1 MVIGREYNYKKIFL
15 VLAFFFLFLF
25 SLGFLGHS
33 VFAVDPPVNQNP
45 GGTHDGGSG
54 YPVDGC
60 AIDICYTIHQPY
72 AGVSWVYYDFDEMGI
87 PVNQRDRIPYSKFIN
102 PQNTSEYPTGN
113 KPLPTRKGDNAVTG
127 CASRGSKGVF
137 IFGYNRYY
145 RKTKKPTGG
154 MAMPLTFSMYYSEP
168 DPKVYNYEDLG
179 NHRVSREKAKDNYTG
194 KVYTGVD
201 DPQRLA
207 DWNRGDFSWFCAWP
221 PTGIVD
227 PPQPPSITSNITC
240 SQLSGNFGAY
250 YKGNTSADTG
260 VVNHSYSGTLG
271 HNSWQKNFQG
281 KNYVFAKPGD
291 RVQFYETFCFPIQQV
306 GIQTGSSHVSSAD
319 PPGESNFQIFAQ
331 KNGSENNQ
339 YLFGDSPV
347 HDGNYHTIGR
357 GNKRPFS
364 GNGIESSDY
373 GFTAYSPTQNA
384 SSEYGCQTNYY
395 RMYAPKLTVGYQIPG
410 FIDYQHGCNSA
421 DKTGSTTEVGTV
433 ISQGIRYDNL
443 RAWYNNYTVW
453 TGKSDKSGKPAQ
465 NANHYN
471 YGSYESASDA
481 NSRNSM
487 WGYQGSEEIAIPIY
501 KKGSSYCVSW
511 RPDGGC
517 KRYKRDRILD
527 HYDYEYK
534 RTYPD
539 SHVGTTTQNLGQ
551 TEKKSSVYTPYN
563 FNTSIHSYI
572 ESSSG
577 GVGFLGARIS
587 IGANYGVA
595 PRANELVSKTPYA
608 THTREDQTVK
618 VYEMIVDENYPES
631 KLQEQTVA
639 NGNICRGS
647 GIERCKLV
655 DTVTGRINSVGKYT
669 GEFLNTDTYDRT
681 IPDDLPGGGLGK
693 KYCTRSVIWPAA
705 SHDSDSNTV
714 ENNMSGSAMNGGNNL
729 HHVSAASCVTLAKKP
744 NFQVLGGG
752 FYTNG
757 TIKTSLSEKA
767 VGGGLGAYPSAE
779 TRSFGS
785 WDEFGV
791 LAAGK
796 VLGFGSGAAMGY
808 EEGYNFNLPRGGIMN
823 AYYTFIGPTGPNSV
837 VSGISNIS
845 HMTIAND
852 KNGPGN
858 SGISRIGSAVL
869 ARLKARF
876 RDTIIRNSSNTITS
890 LTSNETSA
898 KNYLGLSQLYHQGD
912 ISLSAMNSTANFY
925 QFDRGGNLIA
935 RSNTTGQ
942 KLMNTLAMFVDGT
955 LTIDR
960 NINIAHETY
969 NAVDDF
975 PQVLIFAKKIN
986 ITSNVTNIDAWLILD
1001 EDYGDNQIDTCS
1013 DNHYPNA
1020 LSCSE
1025 TLTITGPVFA
1035 RKLILNRTAGSHTGG
1050 GRAGAHPLQTGPT
1063 GTYYAEGSIHPAEVF
1078 TLRADAYFW
1087 AYRQSL
1093 SGGQAYM
1100 VYSREIAPRY

>member
-1 MVIGREYNYKKIFL
+1 MVIGRKCNYKKIFL
-15 VLAFFFLFLF
+15 VLSFFFLSLF
-25 SLGFLGHS
+25 SFSFLGYN
-33 VFAVDPPVNQNP
+33 VFAADPPVVQDP
-45 GGTHDGGSG
+45 GGTHNGGSG

-60 AIDICYTIHQPY
+60 TARICYTIHQPY
-72 AGVSWVYYDFDEMGI
+72 SGVSWVYYDFDEMGI
-87 PVNQRDRIPYSKFIN
+87 PVNQRDRIPYSRFIN
-102 PQNTSEYPTGN
+102 PPNNGKYPTDN
-113 KPLPTRKGDNAVTG
+113 KQLDTKKGDNAVTG
-127 CASRGSKGVF
+127 CASRGSKGVY

-145 RKTKKPTGG
+145 RKTKTPTGG
-154 MAMPLTFSMYYSEP
+154 MAMPLSFSRYYSEP
-168 DPKVYNYEDLG
+168 EPKVYDYITSG
-179 NHRVSREKAKDNYTG
+179 HHRVSWEEARINYTG
-194 KVYTGVD
+194 KVYNGVD

-207 DWNRGDFSWFCAWP
+207 EWDRGDFSWFCSWP
-221 PTGIVD
+221 PTLIND
-227 PPQPPSITSNITC
+227 KKDSENPPITAQTTC
-240 SQLSGNFGAY
+240 SQIPGTFGAY

-306 GIQTGSSHVSSAD
+306 GIQTGSSNVSSAD

-364 GNGIESSDY
+364 GNGLETSDY

-384 SSEYGCQTNYY
+384 SSEYACETNYY

-443 RAWYNNYTVW
+443 RAWYNEYTTWSGRDGAENVHHHSYNSFDSAGNAGGNGASW
-453 TGKSDKSGKPAQ
+453 GSQGNSTYEVKVPTG
-465 NANHYN
+465 
-471 YGSYESASDA
+471 
-481 NSRNSM
+481 R
-487 WGYQGSEEIAIPIY
+487 
-501 KKGSSYCVSW
+501 SYCVHESE
-511 RPDGGC
+511 RGC
-517 KRYKRDRILD
+517 LRRKK
-527 HYDYEYK
+527 EYTYVTHWK
-534 RTYPD
+534 KEYPD
-539 SHVGTTTQNLGQ
+539 SHVDTTTQNLGQ

-572 ESSSG
+572 ESSQG

-631 KLQEQTVA
+631 KLQEQTIA

-655 DTVTGRINSVGKYT
+655 DTVTGRINSAGKYT
-669 GEFLNTDTYDRT
+669 GDFLNTDTYDRT

-693 KYCTRSVIWPAA
+693 KYCTRSVIWPAS

-714 ENNMSGSAMNGGNNL
+714 ANNMSGSAMNGGNNL

-757 TIKTSLSEKA
+757 TIKTAISEKA

-912 ISLSAMNSTANFY
+912 TSLSAMNSTANFY

-935 RSNTTGQ
+935 RSNTTGE
-942 KLMNTLAMFVDGT
+942 KLMNTLAMYVDGT

-1020 LSCSE
+1020 LSCNE

>member
-1 MVIGREYNYKKIFL
+1 MVIGRKCNYKKIFL
-15 VLAFFFLFLF
+15 VLSFFFLSLF
-25 SLGFLGHS
+25 SFSFLGYN
-33 VFAVDPPVNQNP
+33 VFAADPPVVQDP
-45 GGTHDGGSG
+45 GGTHNGGSG

-60 AIDICYTIHQPY
+60 TARICYTIHQPY
-72 AGVSWVYYDFDEMGI
+72 SGVSWVYYDFDEMGI
-87 PVNQRDRIPYSKFIN
+87 PVNQRDRIPYSRFIN
-102 PQNTSEYPTGN
+102 PPNNGKYPTDN
-113 KPLPTRKGDNAVTG
+113 KQLDTKKGDNAVTG
-127 CASRGSKGVF
+127 CASRGSKGVY

-145 RKTKKPTGG
+145 RKTKTPTGG
-154 MAMPLTFSMYYSEP
+154 MAMPLSFSRYYSEP
-168 DPKVYNYEDLG
+168 EPKVYDYITSG
-179 NHRVSREKAKDNYTG
+179 HHRVSWEEAKINYTG
-194 KVYTGVD
+194 KVYNGVD

-207 DWNRGDFSWFCAWP
+207 EWDRGDFSWFCSWP
-221 PTGIVD
+221 PTLIND
-227 PPQPPSITSNITC
+227 KKDSENPPITAQNTC
-240 SQLSGNFGAY
+240 SQIPGTFGAY

-306 GIQTGSSHVSSAD
+306 GIQTGSSNVSSAD

-364 GNGIESSDY
+364 GNGLETSDY

-384 SSEYGCQTNYY
+384 SSEYACETNYY

-443 RAWYNNYTVW
+443 RAWYNEYTTWSGRDGAENVHHHSYNSFDSAGDARGGGASW
-453 TGKSDKSGKPAQ
+453 GSQGNSTYEVKVPTG
-465 NANHYN
+465 
-471 YGSYESASDA
+471 
-481 NSRNSM
+481 R
-487 WGYQGSEEIAIPIY
+487 
-501 KKGSSYCVSW
+501 SYCVHESE
-511 RPDGGC
+511 RGC
-517 KRYKRDRILD
+517 LRRKK
-527 HYDYEYK
+527 EYTYVTHWK
-534 RTYPD
+534 KEYPD

-572 ESSSG
+572 ESSQG

-631 KLQEQTVA
+631 KLQEQTIA

-655 DTVTGRINSVGKYT
+655 DTVTGRINSAGKYT
-669 GEFLNTDTYDRT
+669 GDFLNTDTYDRT

-693 KYCTRSVIWPAA
+693 KYCTRSVIWPAS

-714 ENNMSGSAMNGGNNL
+714 ANNMSGSAMNGGNNL

-757 TIKTSLSEKA
+757 TIKTALSEKA

-779 TRSFGS
+779 TRSYGS

-935 RSNTTGQ
+935 RSNTTGE

-1020 LSCSE
+1020 LSCNE

>member
-1 MVIGREYNYKKIFL
+1 MKVKSFLGFKSIYQKILFLLSVI
-15 VLAFFFLFLF
+15 LF
-25 SLGFLGHS
+25 SLIFGLHINQDI
-33 VFAVDPPVNQNP
+33 FAVDPPKPPQT
-45 GGTHDGGSG
+45 GKHDGGSG
-54 YPVDGC
+54 HPVEGC
-60 AIDICYTIHQPY
+60 SKSICYTVHQDY
-72 AGVSWVYYDFDEMGI
+72 SGVTWIYYDFATMGI
-87 PVNQRDRIPYSKFIN
+87 PENKRDRIPYSTFA
-102 PQNTSEYPTGN
+102 NTPAAGYPKEN
-113 KPLPTRKGDNAVTG
+113 QILPTEKGDNAVTG
-127 CASRGSKGVF
+127 CGKQPGVY
-137 IFGYNRYY
+137 ILGYNRYY
-145 RKTKKPTGG
+145 RKTKQPTGG
-154 MAMPLTFSMYYSEP
+154 VAIPLSYSIYLSEP
-168 DPKVYNYEDLG
+168 DPKFVKDMDGGGSRKDMEDAMG
-179 NHRVSREKAKDNYTG
+179 EYTG
-194 KVYTGVD
+194 AKYLGYP
-201 DPQRLA
+201 DPEKLA
-207 DWNRGDFSWFCAWP
+207 DWNRGNFSWFCAWP
-221 PTGIVD
+221 IKQEQKD
-227 PPQPPSITSNITC
+227 DNPQPPAVAAQTTC

-250 YKGNTSADTG
+250 YKGSTSADTG

-319 PPGESNFQIFAQ
+319 PPGESNFRIFAQ
-331 KNGSENNQ
+331 KNGSENNR

-364 GNGIESSDY
+364 GNGLETSDY

-395 RMYAPKLTVGYQIPG
+395 RIYAPKLTVGYQIPG

-421 DKTGSTTEVGTV
+421 DKIGSTTEVGTV

-443 RAWYNNYTVW
+443 RAWYNEYTTW
-453 TGKSDKSGKPAQ
+453 SGRDDAE
-465 NANHYN
+465 NVHHHSYN
-471 YGSYESASDA
+471 SFDSAGDASGSGAS
-481 NSRNSM
+481 
-487 WGYQGSEEIAIPIY
+487 WGSQGN
-501 KKGSSYCVSW
+501 SSYTIQVKVDSYCTSRSSNGHCEDWEPVYNDETHW
-511 RPDGGC
+511 
-517 KRYKRDRILD
+517 KK
-527 HYDYEYK
+527 E
-534 RTYPD
+534 YPD
-539 SHVGTTTQNLGQ
+539 SHVSTTTQNLGQ

-572 ESSSG
+572 ESSEG
-577 GVGFLGARIS
+577 GVGFIGSKIN
-587 IGANYGVA
+587 IGANYGVTT
-595 PRANELVSKTPYA
+595 RANELISKTPYA

-631 KLQEQTVA
+631 RLQEETRFSD
-639 NGNICRGS
+639 NTCS
-647 GIERCKLV
+647 GTEQCQLV
-655 DTVTGRINSVGKYT
+655 DTVKGTINAAGKFTGDS
-669 GEFLNTDTYDRT
+669 LNTETYERT
-681 IPDDLPGGGLGK
+681 IPDNLPGAGLGK

-705 SHDSDSNTV
+705 SHDSAENTIK
-714 ENNMSGSAMNGGNNL
+714 NNTSGSAMNGGNNQY
-729 HHVSAASCVTLAKKP
+729 HISAASCVTLAKKP

-752 FYTNG
+752 IYTNG
-757 TIKTSLSEKA
+757 SIITSVSNKA
-767 VGGGLGAYPSAE
+767 VGGGLGAYPSAA
-779 TRSFGS
+779 TKLFSS
-785 WDEFGV
+785 WTEFSA

-796 VLGFGSGAAMGY
+796 VNGFGTGAIQGY
-808 EEGYNFNLPRGGIMN
+808 EENYNFNLPNGGADSASNQI
-823 AYYTFIGPTGPNSV
+823 ALSPLT
-837 VSGISNIS
+837 VS
-845 HMTIAND
+845 ND
-852 KNGPGN
+852 NKSGE

-986 ITSNVTNIDAWLILD
+986 ITSSVTNVDAWLILD
-1001 EDYGDNQIDTCS
+1001 EDYGDNQINTCS

-1020 LSCSE
+1020 LSCNE

-1050 GRAGAHPLQTGPT
+1050 GRAAAHPLQTGPA

>member
-1 MVIGREYNYKKIFL
+1 MKAKKFL
-15 VLAFFFLFLF
+15 GIKSIYQKILF
-25 SLGFLGHS
+25 SVIITLVALIFGMHFS
-33 VFAVDPPVNQNP
+33 QNIFATNPPNP
-45 GGTHDGGSG
+45 PQTGKHDGGSG
-54 YPVDGC
+54 HPVEGC
-60 AIDICYTIHQPY
+60 SKSICYTVHQDY
-72 AGVSWVYYDFDEMGI
+72 SGVTWIYYDFAAMGI
-87 PVNQRDRIPYSKFIN
+87 PENKRDRIPYSVFA
-102 PQNTSEYPTGN
+102 NTPAAGYPKGN
-113 KPLPTRKGDNAVTG
+113 QVLPTAKGDNAVTG
-127 CASRGSKGVF
+127 CGRQPGVF

-145 RKTKKPTGG
+145 RKTLQPTGG
-154 MAMPLTFSMYYSEP
+154 VAIPLTYSVYLSESEP
-168 DPKVYNYEDLG
+168 KMVKDMG
-179 NHRVSREKAKDNYTG
+179 GGGSRLNIKSAEMEYTG
-194 KVYTGVD
+194 EKYMGYP
-201 DPQRLA
+201 DPEKLA
-207 DWNRGDFSWFCAWP
+207 DWNRGNFSWFCAWQTIP
-221 PTGIVD
+221 PNYNNNNNNGNNQSTA
-227 PPQPPSITSNITC
+227 QTTC

-306 GIQTGSSHVSSAD
+306 GIQTGSTHVSSAD

-364 GNGIESSDY
+364 GNGLETSDY

-443 RAWYNNYTVW
+443 RAWYNEYTTW
-453 TGKSDKSGKPAQ
+453 SGRDGAE
-465 NANHYN
+465 NVHHHSYN
-471 YGSYESASDA
+471 SFDSAGDARGSGASWGSQGNSSYVQKIKVGSHC
-481 NSRNSM
+481 NSRLPNGHCED
-487 WGYQGSEEIAIPIY
+487 WEH
-501 KKGSSYCVSW
+501 
-511 RPDGGC
+511 
-517 KRYKRDRILD
+517 RYKYVT
-527 HYDYEYK
+527 HWKKE
-534 RTYPD
+534 YPD

-572 ESSSG
+572 ESSQG

-647 GIERCKLV
+647 GVERCNLV

-714 ENNMSGSAMNGGNNL
+714 ENNMSGSAMSGGNNL

-757 TIKTSLSEKA
+757 TIKAALSEKA

-876 RDTIIRNSSNTITS
+876 RDTIVRNSSNTITS

-912 ISLSAMNSTANFY
+912 TSLSAMNSTANFY

-935 RSNTTGQ
+935 RSNTTGE

-1020 LSCSE
+1020 LSCNE

-1050 GRAGAHPLQTGPT
+1050 GRAGTHPLQTGPT

>member
-1 MVIGREYNYKKIFL
+1 MGGKIIKTVRSTTVIIGFIFL
-15 VLAFFFLFLF
+15 SLLFIN
-25 SLGFLGHS
+25 SS
-33 VFAVDPPVNQNP
+33 VYGEGGKHEVTHGNDAGALKKCKA
-45 GGTHDGGSG
+45 GGT
-54 YPVDGC
+54 
-60 AIDICYTIHQPY
+60 CYTKRNGEY
-72 AGVSWVYYDFDEMGI
+72 SGLAWFYYDFEANGVSDEKRDTFTFRDLLNNRKPGF
-87 PVNQRDRIPYSKFIN
+87 PVDNSLMPGVN
-102 PQNTSEYPTGN
+102 PNTRMSCKN
-113 KPLPTRKGDNAVTG
+113 
-127 CASRGSKGVF
+127 SRGVY
-137 IFGYNRYY
+137 IFGYPLYQKTGNGY
-145 RKTKKPTGG
+145 RSTGG
-154 MAMPLTFSMYYSEP
+154 IMFPQKYSELFSGG
-168 DPKVYNYEDLG
+168 VYHDGTPIDGIVKDDIAHMDYNGTSVGMPSAEYEAQWQTHD
-179 NHRVSREKAKDNYTG
+179 V
-194 KVYTGVD
+194 
-201 DPQRLA
+201 
-207 DWNRGDFSWFCAWP
+207 SWFCSRQTIDPIKKEDDSDKTKP
-221 PTGIVD
+221 P
-227 PPQPPSITSNITC
+227 ITAQTTC

-306 GIQTGSSHVSSAD
+306 GIQTGSSNVSSAD

-364 GNGIESSDY
+364 GNGLETSDY

-384 SSEYGCQTNYY
+384 SSEYACETNYY

-443 RAWYNNYTVW
+443 RAWYNEYTTWSGRDGAENVHHHSYNSFDSAGNAGGNGASW
-453 TGKSDKSGKPAQ
+453 GSQGNSTYEVKVPTG
-465 NANHYN
+465 
-471 YGSYESASDA
+471 
-481 NSRNSM
+481 R
-487 WGYQGSEEIAIPIY
+487 
-501 KKGSSYCVSW
+501 SYCVHESE
-511 RPDGGC
+511 RGC
-517 KRYKRDRILD
+517 LRRKK
-527 HYDYEYK
+527 EYTYVTHWK
-534 RTYPD
+534 KEYPD
-539 SHVGTTTQNLGQ
+539 SHVDTTTQNLGQ

-572 ESSSG
+572 ESSQG

-631 KLQEQTVA
+631 KLQEQIVA

-647 GIERCKLV
+647 GIERCELV
-655 DTVTGRINSVGKYT
+655 DTVKGIINAAGKFTGD
-669 GEFLNTDTYDRT
+669 FLNTENYERT
-681 IPDDLPGGGLGK
+681 IPDNLPGGGLGK
-693 KYCTRSVIWPAA
+693 KYCTRSVIWPAS
-705 SHDSDSNTV
+705 SHDSDNNTV
-714 ENNMSGSAMNGGNNL
+714 ANNMSGSAMNGGNNL
-729 HHVSAASCVTLAKKP
+729 HHVSAASCVTIAKKP

-757 TIKTSLSEKA
+757 TIKTALSEKA

-779 TRSFGS
+779 TRSYGS

-912 ISLSAMNSTANFY
+912 TSLSAMNSTANFY
-925 QFDRGGNLIA
+925 QFNRGGNLIA
-935 RSNTTGQ
+935 RSNTTGE

-1020 LSCSE
+1020 LSCNE

>member
-1 MVIGREYNYKKIFL
+1 MKVYMVIGRKCNYKKIFL
-15 VLAFFFLFLF
+15 VLSFFFLSLF
-25 SLGFLGHS
+25 SFSFLGYN
-33 VFAVDPPVNQNP
+33 VFAADPPVVQDP
-45 GGTHDGGSG
+45 GGTHNGGSG

-60 AIDICYTIHQPY
+60 TARICYTIHQPY
-72 AGVSWVYYDFDEMGI
+72 SGVSWVYYDFDEMGI
-87 PVNQRDRIPYSKFIN
+87 PVNQRDRIPYSRFIN
-102 PQNTSEYPTGN
+102 PPNNGKYPTDN
-113 KPLPTRKGDNAVTG
+113 KQLDTKKGDNAVTG
-127 CASRGSKGVF
+127 CASRGSKGVY

-145 RKTKKPTGG
+145 RKTKTPTGG
-154 MAMPLTFSMYYSEP
+154 MAMPLSFSRYYSEP
-168 DPKVYNYEDLG
+168 EPKVYDYITSG
-179 NHRVSREKAKDNYTG
+179 HHRVSWEEAKINYTG
-194 KVYTGVD
+194 KVYNGVD

-207 DWNRGDFSWFCAWP
+207 EWDRGDFSWFCSWP
-221 PTGIVD
+221 PTLIND
-227 PPQPPSITSNITC
+227 KKDSENPPITAQTTC
-240 SQLSGNFGAY
+240 SQIPGTFGAY

-306 GIQTGSSHVSSAD
+306 GIQTGSSNVSSAD

-364 GNGIESSDY
+364 GNGLETSDY

-384 SSEYGCQTNYY
+384 SSEYACETNYY

-443 RAWYNNYTVW
+443 RAWYNEYTTWSGRDGAENVHHHSYNSFDSAGNAGGNGASW
-453 TGKSDKSGKPAQ
+453 GSQGNSTYEVKVPTG
-465 NANHYN
+465 
-471 YGSYESASDA
+471 
-481 NSRNSM
+481 R
-487 WGYQGSEEIAIPIY
+487 
-501 KKGSSYCVSW
+501 SYCVHESE
-511 RPDGGC
+511 RGC
-517 KRYKRDRILD
+517 LRRKK
-527 HYDYEYK
+527 EYTYVTHWK
-534 RTYPD
+534 KEYPD
-539 SHVGTTTQNLGQ
+539 SHVDTTTQNLGQ

-572 ESSSG
+572 ESSQG

-631 KLQEQTVA
+631 KLQEQTIP

-647 GIERCKLV
+647 GIERCELV
-655 DTVTGRINSVGKYT
+655 DTVKGIINAAGKFTGD
-669 GEFLNTDTYDRT
+669 FLNTENYERT
-681 IPDDLPGGGLGK
+681 IPDNLPGGGLGK
-693 KYCTRSVIWPAA
+693 KYCTRSVIWPAS
-705 SHDSDSNTV
+705 SHDSDNNTV
-714 ENNMSGSAMNGGNNL
+714 ANNMSGSAMNGGNNL
-729 HHVSAASCVTLAKKP
+729 HHVSAASCVTIAKKP

-757 TIKTSLSEKA
+757 TIKTALSEKA

-779 TRSFGS
+779 TRSYGS

-912 ISLSAMNSTANFY
+912 TSLSAMNSTANFY

-935 RSNTTGQ
+935 RSNTTGE
-942 KLMNTLAMFVDGT
+942 KLMNTLAMYVDGT

-1020 LSCSE
+1020 LSCNE

-1050 GRAGAHPLQTGPT
+1050 GRTGAHPLQTGPT

>member
-1 MVIGREYNYKKIFL
+1 MKSFLGFKSIYQKILFL
-15 VLAFFFLFLF
+15 AITVLF
-25 SLGFLGHS
+25 SLIFGLHINQDI
-33 VFAVDPPVNQNP
+33 FAVDPPKPPQT
-45 GGTHDGGSG
+45 GKHDGGSG
-54 YPVDGC
+54 HPVEGC
-60 AIDICYTIHQPY
+60 SKSICYTIHQDY
-72 AGVSWVYYDFDEMGI
+72 SGVTWIYYDFAAMGI
-87 PVNQRDRIPYSKFIN
+87 PENKRDRIPYSTFA
-102 PQNTSEYPTGN
+102 NTPAAGYPKEN
-113 KPLPTRKGDNAVTG
+113 QVLPTAKGDNAVTG
-127 CASRGSKGVF
+127 CGRQSGVY

-145 RKTKKPTGG
+145 RKTLRPTGG
-154 MAMPLTFSMYYSEP
+154 VSIPLSYSIYYAESDPKFVKDMEGGGSRIDMETARREYTGEKYLGYP
-168 DPKVYNYEDLG
+168 DP
-179 NHRVSREKAKDNYTG
+179 EK
-194 KVYTGVD
+194 
-201 DPQRLA
+201 LA
-207 DWNRGDFSWFCAWP
+207 DWNRGNFSWFCAWP
-221 PTGIVD
+221 IQQEQKD
-227 PPQPPSITSNITC
+227 NNPQPPAATAQTTC

-306 GIQTGSSHVSSAD
+306 GIQTGSSNVSSAD

-364 GNGIESSDY
+364 GNGLETSDY

-443 RAWYNNYTVW
+443 RAWYNEYTTWSGRDGAENVHHHSYNSFDSAGDARGGGASW
-453 TGKSDKSGKPAQ
+453 GSQGNSTYEVKVPTG
-465 NANHYN
+465 
-471 YGSYESASDA
+471 
-481 NSRNSM
+481 R
-487 WGYQGSEEIAIPIY
+487 
-501 KKGSSYCVSW
+501 SYCVHESE
-511 RPDGGC
+511 RGC
-517 KRYKRDRILD
+517 LRRKK
-527 HYDYEYK
+527 EYTYVTHWK
-534 RTYPD
+534 KEYPD

-714 ENNMSGSAMNGGNNL
+714 ENNMSGSAMSGGNNL

-757 TIKTSLSEKA
+757 TIKAALSEKA

-785 WDEFGV
+785 GDEFGV

-912 ISLSAMNSTANFY
+912 TSLSAMNSTANFY

-935 RSNTTGQ
+935 RSNNTGE
-942 KLMNTLAMFVDGT
+942 KLMNTLAMYVDGT

-1020 LSCSE
+1020 LSCNE

-1035 RKLILNRTAGSHTGG
+1035 RKLVLNRTAGAHTGG
-1050 GRAGAHPLQTGPT
+1050 GRTGAHPLQTGPT

>member
-1 MVIGREYNYKKIFL
+1 MVIGRKCNYKKIFL
-15 VLAFFFLFLF
+15 VLSFFFLSLF
-25 SLGFLGHS
+25 SFSFLGYN
-33 VFAVDPPVNQNP
+33 VFAADPPVVQDP
-45 GGTHDGGSG
+45 GGTHNGGSG

-60 AIDICYTIHQPY
+60 TARICYTIHQPY
-72 AGVSWVYYDFDEMGI
+72 SGVSWVYYDFDEMGI
-87 PVNQRDRIPYSKFIN
+87 PVNQRDRIPYSRFIN
-102 PQNTSEYPTGN
+102 PPNNGKYPTDN
-113 KPLPTRKGDNAVTG
+113 KQLDTKKGDNAVTG
-127 CASRGSKGVF
+127 CASRGSKGVY

-145 RKTKKPTGG
+145 RKTQKPTGG
-154 MAMPLTFSMYYSEP
+154 MAMPLTFSRYYSES
-168 DPKVYNYEDLG
+168 DPKVYNYKDLG
-179 NHRVSREKAKDNYTG
+179 HHRVSENEAMINYTG
-194 KVYTGVD
+194 KVYNGVD

-207 DWNRGDFSWFCAWP
+207 EWNRGDFSWFCSWP
-221 PTGIVD
+221 PTLIKKD
-227 PPQPPSITSNITC
+227 PENQVVPAQTTC
-240 SQLSGNFGAY
+240 SQIPGTFGAY

-306 GIQTGSSHVSSAD
+306 GIQTGSAHVSSAD

-364 GNGIESSDY
+364 GNGLETSDY

-384 SSEYGCQTNYY
+384 SSEYACETNYY

-443 RAWYNNYTVW
+443 RAWYNEYTTWSGRDGAENVHHHSYNSFDSAGDARGGGASW
-453 TGKSDKSGKPAQ
+453 GSQGNSTYEVKVPTG
-465 NANHYN
+465 
-471 YGSYESASDA
+471 
-481 NSRNSM
+481 R
-487 WGYQGSEEIAIPIY
+487 
-501 KKGSSYCVSW
+501 SYCVHESE
-511 RPDGGC
+511 RGC
-517 KRYKRDRILD
+517 LRRKK
-527 HYDYEYK
+527 EYIYVTHWK
-534 RTYPD
+534 KEYPD

-572 ESSSG
+572 ESSQG

-631 KLQEQTVA
+631 KLQEQTIA

-655 DTVTGRINSVGKYT
+655 DTVTGRINSAGKYT
-669 GEFLNTDTYDRT
+669 GDFLNTDTYDRT
-681 IPDDLPGGGLGK
+681 IPDNLPGGGLGK

-705 SHDSDSNTV
+705 SHDSDNNTV
-714 ENNMSGSAMNGGNNL
+714 ANNMSGSAMNGGNNL

-757 TIKTSLSEKA
+757 TIKAALSEKA

-808 EEGYNFNLPRGGIMN
+808 EEGYNFNLPRGGIRN

-912 ISLSAMNSTANFY
+912 TSLSAMNSTANFY

-935 RSNTTGQ
+935 RSNTTGE
-942 KLMNTLAMFVDGT
+942 KLMNTLAMYVDGT

-1013 DNHYPNA
+1013 DNHYPNT
-1020 LSCSE
+1020 LSCNE

>member
-1 MVIGREYNYKKIFL
+1 MGGKIIKHTKLLIVLFGVILSSYFISQKNAYSHDVTHGNDAGALGKCKI
-15 VLAFFFLFLF
+15 
-25 SLGFLGHS
+25 
-33 VFAVDPPVNQNP
+33 
-45 GGTHDGGSG
+45 GGT
-54 YPVDGC
+54 
-60 AIDICYTIHQPY
+60 CYTKRNAQY
-72 AGVSWVYYDFDEMGI
+72 SGLAWFYYDFEANDVSNEKRDTFTFRDLLNNRKPGF
-87 PVNQRDRIPYSKFIN
+87 PV
-102 PQNTSEYPTGN
+102 
-113 KPLPTRKGDNAVTG
+113 DNALMPGVNPNTRMS
-127 CASRGSKGVF
+127 CKNSRGVF
-137 IFGYNRYY
+137 VFGYVLYQKTGKGY
-145 RKTKKPTGG
+145 RSTGG
-154 MAMPLTFSMYYSEP
+154 IMFPQKFSELFNGGYEHQGTPIDGIVDSVRAQS
-168 DPKVYNYEDLG
+168 DYNGSAYNQFSAEYEAQWQTHDI
-179 NHRVSREKAKDNYTG
+179 
-194 KVYTGVD
+194 
-201 DPQRLA
+201 
-207 DWNRGDFSWFCAWP
+207 SWFCSRQTTP
-221 PTGIVD
+221 P
-227 PPQPPSITSNITC
+227 PPPPSITSPPANMTC
-240 SQLSGNFGAY
+240 SQIPGTFGAY

-364 GNGIESSDY
+364 GNGLETSDY

-384 SSEYGCQTNYY
+384 SSQYACETNYY

-410 FIDYQHGCNSA
+410 FTDYQYGCNSA

-443 RAWYNNYTVW
+443 RAWYNEYTTW
-453 TGKSDKSGKPAQ
+453 SGKDGAENVHHHSYNSFDSAGDARSNGASWGSQ
-465 NANHYN
+465 GNSTYQVRVKVGRYCASSSSNGHCSDWESIYN
-471 YGSYESASDA
+471 YVTH
-481 NSRNSM
+481 
-487 WGYQGSEEIAIPIY
+487 W
-501 KKGSSYCVSW
+501 KK
-511 RPDGGC
+511 
-517 KRYKRDRILD
+517 
-527 HYDYEYK
+527 E
-534 RTYPD
+534 YPD
-539 SHVGTTTQNLGQ
+539 SHVSTTTQNLGQ

-572 ESSSG
+572 ESSEG
-577 GVGFLGARIS
+577 GVGFLGARIN
-587 IGANYGVA
+587 IGANYGA
-595 PRANELVSKTPYA
+595 TPRANELISKTPYA

-631 KLQEQTVA
+631 KLQEQTIA
-639 NGNICRGS
+639 NGNICHGS
-647 GIERCKLV
+647 GIDRCKLV
-655 DTVTGRINSVGKYT
+655 DTVTGRINSAGKYT
-669 GEFLNTDTYDRT
+669 GEFLNTETYERT

-693 KYCTRSVIWPAA
+693 KYCTRSVIWPAS

-729 HHVSAASCVTLAKKP
+729 HHVSAASCVTIAKKP
-744 NFQVLGGG
+744 NFQILGGG
-752 FYTNG
+752 IYTNG
-757 TIKTSLSEKA
+757 SIITSVSNKA
-767 VGGGLGAYPSAE
+767 VGGGLGAYPSAA
-779 TRSFGS
+779 TKLFGS
-785 WDEFGV
+785 WTEFSA

-796 VLGFGSGAAMGY
+796 VNGFGTGAIQGY
-808 EEGYNFNLPRGGIMN
+808 EENYNFNLPNGGADSASDQI
-823 AYYTFIGPTGPNSV
+823 ALSPLT
-837 VSGISNIS
+837 ISND
-845 HMTIAND
+845 N
-852 KNGPGN
+852 K
-858 SGISRIGSAVL
+858 SGESNITRIGSAVL

-876 RDTIIRNSSNTITS
+876 RDTIARNSGNTIYS
-890 LTSNETSA
+890 LTPDKTSA

-912 ISLSAMNSTANFY
+912 TSLSAMNSTANFY
-925 QFDRGGNLIA
+925 QFDHAGNLIA
-935 RSNTTGQ
+935 RSNTTGE

-1020 LSCSE
+1020 LSCNE

-1035 RKLILNRTAGSHTGG
+1035 RKLVLNRTAGSHTGG
-1050 GRAGAHPLQTGPT
+1050 GRAGTHPLQTGPT

>member
-1 MVIGREYNYKKIFL
+1 MGGKIIKTVRSTTVIIGFIFL
-15 VLAFFFLFLF
+15 SLLFINP
-25 SLGFLGHS
+25 S
-33 VFAVDPPVNQNP
+33 VYGEGGKHEVTHGNDAGALKKCKA
-45 GGTHDGGSG
+45 GGT
-54 YPVDGC
+54 
-60 AIDICYTIHQPY
+60 CYTKRNGEY
-72 AGVSWVYYDFDEMGI
+72 SGLAWFYYDFEANGVSDEKRDTFTFRDLLNNRKPGFPVDNSLMPGVNPNTRMSCKNSRGVYVFGYPLYQKTGNGYRSTGGI
-87 PVNQRDRIPYSKFIN
+87 MFPQKYSELFNGGVYHSGRIPIDGLVSDDTAHMDYN
-102 PQNTSEYPTGN
+102 GTSVGMPSAEYEAQWQTH
-113 KPLPTRKGDNAVTG
+113 DV
-127 CASRGSKGVF
+127 
-137 IFGYNRYY
+137 
-145 RKTKKPTGG
+145 
-154 MAMPLTFSMYYSEP
+154 
-168 DPKVYNYEDLG
+168 
-179 NHRVSREKAKDNYTG
+179 
-194 KVYTGVD
+194 
-201 DPQRLA
+201 
-207 DWNRGDFSWFCAWP
+207 SWFCSRQTTP
-221 PTGIVD
+221 P
-227 PPQPPSITSNITC
+227 PPPPSITSPPANMTC
-240 SQLSGNFGAY
+240 SQIPGTFGAY

-364 GNGIESSDY
+364 GNGLETSDY

-384 SSEYGCQTNYY
+384 SSTYTCETNYY
-395 RMYAPKLTVGYQIPG
+395 RIYAPKLTVGYQIPG
-410 FIDYQHGCNSA
+410 FTDYQYGCNSA

-443 RAWYNNYTVW
+443 RAWYNEYTTW
-453 TGKSDKSGKPAQ
+453 SGKDGAENVHHHSYNSFDSAGDARSNGASWGSQ
-465 NANHYN
+465 GNSTYQVRVKVGRYCASSSSNGHCSDWESIYN
-471 YGSYESASDA
+471 YVTH
-481 NSRNSM
+481 
-487 WGYQGSEEIAIPIY
+487 W
-501 KKGSSYCVSW
+501 KK
-511 RPDGGC
+511 
-517 KRYKRDRILD
+517 K
-527 HYDYEYK
+527 
-534 RTYPD
+534 YPD

-572 ESSSG
+572 ESSEG
-577 GVGFLGARIS
+577 GVGFLGAKIN
-587 IGANYGVA
+587 IGANYGA
-595 PRANELVSKTPYA
+595 TPRANELISKTPYA

-631 KLQEQTVA
+631 KLQEQIIN
-639 NGNICRGS
+639 NGNICHGS
-647 GIERCKLV
+647 GINRCKLV
-655 DTVTGRINSVGKYT
+655 DTVTGRINSAGKYT
-669 GEFLNTDTYDRT
+669 GEFLNTETYERT

-693 KYCTRSVIWPAA
+693 KYCTRSVIWPAS
-705 SHDSDSNTV
+705 SHDSDSNTI

-729 HHVSAASCVTLAKKP
+729 HHVSAASCVTIAKKP
-744 NFQVLGGG
+744 NFQILGGG
-752 FYTNG
+752 IYTNG
-757 TIKTSLSEKA
+757 SIITSVSNKA
-767 VGGGLGAYPSAE
+767 VGGGLGAYPSAA
-779 TRSFGS
+779 TKLFGS
-785 WDEFGV
+785 WTEFSA

-796 VLGFGSGAAMGY
+796 VNGFGTGAIQGY
-808 EEGYNFNLPRGGIMN
+808 EENYNFNLPNGGADSASDQI
-823 AYYTFIGPTGPNSV
+823 ALSPLT
-837 VSGISNIS
+837 ISND
-845 HMTIAND
+845 N
-852 KNGPGN
+852 K
-858 SGISRIGSAVL
+858 SGESNITRIGSAVL

-876 RDTIIRNSSNTITS
+876 RDTIARNSSNTIYS
-890 LTSNETSA
+890 LTSDQTSA

-912 ISLSAMNSTANFY
+912 TSLSAMNSTANFY
-925 QFDRGGNLIA
+925 QFDHAGNLIA
-935 RSNTTGQ
+935 RSNTTGE
-942 KLMNTLAMFVDGT
+942 KLMNTLAMFIDGT

-1020 LSCSE
+1020 LSCNE

-1035 RKLILNRTAGSHTGG
+1035 RKLVLNRTAGSHTGG

>member
-1 MVIGREYNYKKIFL
+1 MPGVNPNTRMPCKDSRGVYVFGYPLYQKTGNGYRSTGGIMFPQKYSELFNSGVYHNGTLIDGLVDEDTAHMDYNGTSAGLPSAEYE
-15 VLAFFFLFLF
+15 A
-25 SLGFLGHS
+25 
-33 VFAVDPPVNQNP
+33 QWQ
-45 GGTHDGGSG
+45 THD
-54 YPVDGC
+54 V
-60 AIDICYTIHQPY
+60 
-72 AGVSWVYYDFDEMGI
+72 
-87 PVNQRDRIPYSKFIN
+87 
-102 PQNTSEYPTGN
+102 
-113 KPLPTRKGDNAVTG
+113 
-127 CASRGSKGVF
+127 
-137 IFGYNRYY
+137 
-145 RKTKKPTGG
+145 
-154 MAMPLTFSMYYSEP
+154 
-168 DPKVYNYEDLG
+168 
-179 NHRVSREKAKDNYTG
+179 
-194 KVYTGVD
+194 
-201 DPQRLA
+201 
-207 DWNRGDFSWFCAWP
+207 SWFCSRQTTP
-221 PTGIVD
+221 P
-227 PPQPPSITSNITC
+227 PPPPSITSPPANMTC
-240 SQLSGNFGAY
+240 SQIPGTFGAY

-331 KNGSENNQ
+331 KNGSDNNQ

-364 GNGIESSDY
+364 GNGLESSDY

-384 SSEYGCQTNYY
+384 SSTYACETNYY
-395 RMYAPKLTVGYQIPG
+395 RIYAPKLTVGYQIPG
-410 FIDYQHGCNSA
+410 FTNYQYGCNSA
-421 DKTGSTTEVGTV
+421 GKTGSTTEVGTV
-433 ISQGIRYDNL
+433 ISQGIRYNDL
-443 RAWYNNYTVW
+443 RAWYNEYTTW
-453 TGKSDKSGKPAQ
+453 SGRDGAENVHHHSYNSFDSAGDARSGGASWGSQGNSSYVLAVKVGRYCTSHSQ
-465 NANHYN
+465 NGHCNDWESIYN
-471 YGSYESASDA
+471 YVTH
-481 NSRNSM
+481 
-487 WGYQGSEEIAIPIY
+487 W
-501 KKGSSYCVSW
+501 KK
-511 RPDGGC
+511 
-517 KRYKRDRILD
+517 
-527 HYDYEYK
+527 E
-534 RTYPD
+534 YPD
-539 SHVGTTTQNLGQ
+539 SHVSTTTQNLGQ

-572 ESSSG
+572 ESSEG
-577 GVGFLGARIS
+577 GVGFLGAKIN
-587 IGANYGVA
+587 IGANYGA
-595 PRANELVSKTPYA
+595 TPRANELISKTPYA

-631 KLQEQTVA
+631 KLQEQTIA
-639 NGNICRGS
+639 NGNICHGS
-647 GIERCKLV
+647 GINRCKLV
-655 DTVTGRINSVGKYT
+655 DTVTGRINSAGKYT
-669 GEFLNTDTYDRT
+669 GEFLNTETYERT

-693 KYCTRSVIWPAA
+693 KYCTRSVIWPAS

-729 HHVSAASCVTLAKKP
+729 HHVSAASCVTIAKKP
-744 NFQVLGGG
+744 NFQILGGG
-752 FYTNG
+752 IYTNG
-757 TIKTSLSEKA
+757 SIITSVSNKA
-767 VGGGLGAYPSAE
+767 VGGGLGAYPSAA
-779 TRSFGS
+779 TKLFGS
-785 WDEFGV
+785 WTEFSA
-791 LAAGK
+791 LAAGRIN
-796 VLGFGSGAAMGY
+796 GFGTGAIQGY
-808 EEGYNFNLPRGGIMN
+808 EENYNFNLPNGGADSASDQI
-823 AYYTFIGPTGPNSV
+823 ALSPLT
-837 VSGISNIS
+837 ISND
-845 HMTIAND
+845 N
-852 KNGPGN
+852 K
-858 SGISRIGSAVL
+858 SGESNITRIGSAVL

-876 RDTIIRNSSNTITS
+876 RDTIARNSSNTIYS
-890 LTSNETSA
+890 LTPDKTSA

-912 ISLSAMNSTANFY
+912 TSLSAMNSTANFY
-925 QFDRGGNLIA
+925 QFDRSGNLIA
-935 RSNTTGQ
+935 RSNTTGE

-960 NINIAHETY
+960 NINIAQETY

-1020 LSCSE
+1020 LSCNE

-1035 RKLILNRTAGSHTGG
+1035 RKLVLNRTAGSHTGG
-1050 GRAGAHPLQTGPT
+1050 GRAGTHPLQTGPT

>member
-1 MVIGREYNYKKIFL
+1 MVIGRKCNYKKIFL
-15 VLAFFFLFLF
+15 VLSFFFLSLF
-25 SLGFLGHS
+25 SFSFLGYN
-33 VFAVDPPVNQNP
+33 VFAADPPVVQDP
-45 GGTHDGGSG
+45 GGTHNGGSG

-60 AIDICYTIHQPY
+60 TARICYTIHQPY
-72 AGVSWVYYDFDEMGI
+72 SGVSWVYYDFDEMGI
-87 PVNQRDRIPYSKFIN
+87 PVNQRDRIPYSRFIN
-102 PQNTSEYPTGN
+102 PPNNGKYPTDN
-113 KPLPTRKGDNAVTG
+113 KQLDTKKGDNAVTG
-127 CASRGSKGVF
+127 CASRGSKGVY

-145 RKTKKPTGG
+145 RKTKTPTGG
-154 MAMPLTFSMYYSEP
+154 MAMPLSFSRYYSEP
-168 DPKVYNYEDLG
+168 EPKVYDYITSG
-179 NHRVSREKAKDNYTG
+179 HHRVSWEEAKINYTG
-194 KVYTGVD
+194 KVYNGVD

-207 DWNRGDFSWFCAWP
+207 EWDRGDFSWFCSWP
-221 PTGIVD
+221 PTLIND
-227 PPQPPSITSNITC
+227 KKDSENPPITAQTTC
-240 SQLSGNFGAY
+240 SQIPGTFGAY

-306 GIQTGSSHVSSAD
+306 GIQTGSSNVSSAD

-364 GNGIESSDY
+364 GNGLETSDY

-443 RAWYNNYTVW
+443 RAWYNEYTTWSGRDGAENVHHHSYNSFDSAGNAGGNGASW
-453 TGKSDKSGKPAQ
+453 GSQGNSTYEVKVPTG
-465 NANHYN
+465 
-471 YGSYESASDA
+471 
-481 NSRNSM
+481 R
-487 WGYQGSEEIAIPIY
+487 
-501 KKGSSYCVSW
+501 SYCVHESE
-511 RPDGGC
+511 RGC
-517 KRYKRDRILD
+517 LRRKK
-527 HYDYEYK
+527 EYTYVTHWK
-534 RTYPD
+534 KEYPD
-539 SHVGTTTQNLGQ
+539 SHVDTTTQNLGQ

-572 ESSSG
+572 ESSQG

-714 ENNMSGSAMNGGNNL
+714 ENNMSGSAMSGGNNL

-757 TIKTSLSEKA
+757 TIKAALSEKA

-912 ISLSAMNSTANFY
+912 TSLSAMNSTANFY

-942 KLMNTLAMFVDGT
+942 KLMNTLAMYVDGT

-1020 LSCSE
+1020 LSCNE

-1035 RKLILNRTAGSHTGG
+1035 RKLTLNRTAGSHTGG
-1050 GRAGAHPLQTGPT
+1050 GRAGTHPLQTGPT

>member
-1 MVIGREYNYKKIFL
+1 MRAEKF
-15 VLAFFFLFLF
+15 
-25 SLGFLGHS
+25 LGFKSVYRKILFFVVIILFTLFFGVNLNQN
-33 VFAVDPPVNQNP
+33 VFAVDPPKPPQT
-45 GGTHDGGSG
+45 GKHDGGSG
-54 YPVDGC
+54 HPVEGC
-60 AIDICYTIHQPY
+60 SKSICYTVHQDY
-72 AGVSWVYYDFDEMGI
+72 SGVTWIYYDFAAMGI
-87 PVNQRDRIPYSKFIN
+87 PENKRDRIPYSTFA
-102 PQNTSEYPTGN
+102 NTPAAGYPKGN
-113 KPLPTRKGDNAVTG
+113 QVLPTAKGDNAVTG
-127 CASRGSKGVF
+127 CGRQSGVF

-145 RKTKKPTGG
+145 RKTLQPTGG
-154 MAMPLTFSMYYSEP
+154 VAIPLSYSVYLAESEP
-168 DPKVYNYEDLG
+168 KMERAMNG
-179 NHRVSREKAKDNYTG
+179 GGSRIDIEAAKGEYTG
-194 KVYTGVD
+194 AKYLGYP
-201 DPQRLA
+201 DPEKLA
-207 DWNRGDFSWFCAWP
+207 DWNRGNFSWFCAWP
-221 PTGIVD
+221 IKQEQKD
-227 PPQPPSITSNITC
+227 NNPQPPAATAQTTC

-306 GIQTGSSHVSSAD
+306 GIQTGSSNVSSAD

-347 HDGNYHTIGR
+347 HDGNYHSIGR

-364 GNGIESSDY
+364 GNGLETSDY

-443 RAWYNNYTVW
+443 RAWYNEYTTWSGRDGAENVHHHSYNSFDSAGDARGGGASW
-453 TGKSDKSGKPAQ
+453 GSQGNSTYEVKVPTG
-465 NANHYN
+465 
-471 YGSYESASDA
+471 
-481 NSRNSM
+481 R
-487 WGYQGSEEIAIPIY
+487 
-501 KKGSSYCVSW
+501 SYCVHESE
-511 RPDGGC
+511 RGC
-517 KRYKRDRILD
+517 LRRKK
-527 HYDYEYK
+527 EYIYVTHWK
-534 RTYPD
+534 KEYPD

-587 IGANYGVA
+587 IGANYGVT
-595 PRANELVSKTPYA
+595 PRANELVSRTPYA
-608 THTREDQTVK
+608 THTRDDQTVK

-631 KLQEQTVA
+631 KLQDQTVV

-655 DTVTGRINSVGKYT
+655 DTVTGRINSAGKFT
-669 GEFLNTDTYDRT
+669 GDFLNTDTYDRT

-714 ENNMSGSAMNGGNNL
+714 ESNMSGSAMNGGNNL

-757 TIKTSLSEKA
+757 AIKTALSEKA

-808 EEGYNFNLPRGGIMN
+808 EEGYNFNLPRGGVMN
-823 AYYTFIGPTGPNSV
+823 AYYTFLMPSGPNSV

-912 ISLSAMNSTANFY
+912 TSLSAMNSTANFY

-935 RSNTTGQ
+935 RSNTTGE

-1020 LSCSE
+1020 LSCNE

-1063 GTYYAEGSIHPAEVF
+1063 STYYAEGSIHPAEVF

>member
-1 MVIGREYNYKKIFL
+1 MKVKSFLGFKSIYQKILFLLSVI
-15 VLAFFFLFLF
+15 LF
-25 SLGFLGHS
+25 SLIFGLHINQDI
-33 VFAVDPPVNQNP
+33 FAVDPPKPPQT
-45 GGTHDGGSG
+45 GKHDGGSG
-54 YPVDGC
+54 HPVEGC
-60 AIDICYTIHQPY
+60 SKSICYTVHQDY
-72 AGVSWVYYDFDEMGI
+72 SGVTWIYYDFATMGI
-87 PVNQRDRIPYSKFIN
+87 PENKRDRIPYSTFA
-102 PQNTSEYPTGN
+102 NTPAAGYPKEN
-113 KPLPTRKGDNAVTG
+113 QILPTEKGDNAVTG
-127 CASRGSKGVF
+127 CGKQPGVY
-137 IFGYNRYY
+137 ILGYNRYY
-145 RKTKKPTGG
+145 RKTKQPTGG
-154 MAMPLTFSMYYSEP
+154 VAIPLSYSIYLSEP
-168 DPKVYNYEDLG
+168 DPKFVKDMDGGGSRKDMEDAMG
-179 NHRVSREKAKDNYTG
+179 EYTG
-194 KVYTGVD
+194 AKYLGYP
-201 DPQRLA
+201 DPEKLA
-207 DWNRGDFSWFCAWP
+207 DWNRGNFSWFCAWP
-221 PTGIVD
+221 IKQEQKD
-227 PPQPPSITSNITC
+227 DNPQPPAVAAQTTC

-250 YKGNTSADTG
+250 YKGSTSADTG

-319 PPGESNFQIFAQ
+319 PPGESNFRIFAQ
-331 KNGSENNQ
+331 KNGSENNR

-364 GNGIESSDY
+364 GNGLETSDY

-395 RMYAPKLTVGYQIPG
+395 RIYAPKLTVGYQIPG

-421 DKTGSTTEVGTV
+421 DKIGSTTEVGTV

-443 RAWYNNYTVW
+443 RAWYNEYTTW
-453 TGKSDKSGKPAQ
+453 SGRDDAE
-465 NANHYN
+465 NVHHHSYN
-471 YGSYESASDA
+471 SFDSAGDASGSGAS
-481 NSRNSM
+481 
-487 WGYQGSEEIAIPIY
+487 WGSQGN
-501 KKGSSYCVSW
+501 SSYTIQVKVDSYCTS
-511 RPDGGC
+511 RSSNGHC
-517 KRYKRDRILD
+517 EDREPVYND
-527 HYDYEYK
+527 ETHWKKE
-534 RTYPD
+534 YPD
-539 SHVGTTTQNLGQ
+539 SHVSTTTQNLGQ

-572 ESSSG
+572 ESSEG
-577 GVGFLGARIS
+577 GVGFIGSKIN
-587 IGANYGVA
+587 IGANYGVTT
-595 PRANELVSKTPYA
+595 RANELISKTPYA

-631 KLQEQTVA
+631 RLQEETRFSD
-639 NGNICRGS
+639 NTCS
-647 GIERCKLV
+647 GTEQCQLV
-655 DTVTGRINSVGKYT
+655 DTVKGTINAAGKFTGDS
-669 GEFLNTDTYDRT
+669 LNTETYERT
-681 IPDDLPGGGLGK
+681 IPDNLPGAGLGK

-705 SHDSDSNTV
+705 SHDSAENTI
-714 ENNMSGSAMNGGNNL
+714 ENNTSGSAMNGGNNQY
-729 HHVSAASCVTLAKKP
+729 HISAASCVTLAKKP

-757 TIKTSLSEKA
+757 SIITSVSNKA
-767 VGGGLGAYPSAE
+767 VGGGLGAYPSAA
-779 TRSFGS
+779 TKLFGS
-785 WDEFGV
+785 WTEFGA

-796 VLGFGSGAAMGY
+796 VNGFGTGAIQGY
-808 EEGYNFNLPRGGIMN
+808 EENYNFNLPNGGADSASNQI
-823 AYYTFIGPTGPNSV
+823 ALSPLT
-837 VSGISNIS
+837 VS
-845 HMTIAND
+845 ND
-852 KNGPGN
+852 NKSGE

-912 ISLSAMNSTANFY
+912 TSLSAMNSTANFY

-1020 LSCSE
+1020 LSCNE

-1050 GRAGAHPLQTGPT
+1050 GRAGAHPLQTGST

-1093 SGGQAYM
+1093 SSGQAYM

>member
-1 MVIGREYNYKKIFL
+1 MRAEKF
-15 VLAFFFLFLF
+15 
-25 SLGFLGHS
+25 LGFKSVYRKILFFVVIILFTLFFGVNLNQN
-33 VFAVDPPVNQNP
+33 VFAVDPPKPPQT
-45 GGTHDGGSG
+45 GKHDGGSG
-54 YPVDGC
+54 HPVEGC
-60 AIDICYTIHQPY
+60 SKSICYTVHQDY
-72 AGVSWVYYDFDEMGI
+72 SGVTWIYYDFAAMGI
-87 PVNQRDRIPYSKFIN
+87 PENKRDRIPYSTFA
-102 PQNTSEYPTGN
+102 NTPAAGYPKGN
-113 KPLPTRKGDNAVTG
+113 QVLPTAKGDNAVTG
-127 CASRGSKGVF
+127 CGRQSGVF

-145 RKTKKPTGG
+145 RKTLQPTGG
-154 MAMPLTFSMYYSEP
+154 VAIPLSYSVYLAESEP
-168 DPKVYNYEDLG
+168 KMERAMNG
-179 NHRVSREKAKDNYTG
+179 GGSRIDIEAAKGEYTG
-194 KVYTGVD
+194 AKYLGYP
-201 DPQRLA
+201 DPEKLA
-207 DWNRGDFSWFCAWP
+207 DWNRGNFSWFCAWP
-221 PTGIVD
+221 IKQEQKDNNPR
-227 PPQPPSITSNITC
+227 PPAATAQTTC

-306 GIQTGSSHVSSAD
+306 GIQTGSSNVSSAD

-347 HDGNYHTIGR
+347 HDGNYHSIGR

-364 GNGIESSDY
+364 GNGLETSDY

-443 RAWYNNYTVW
+443 RAWYNEYTTWSGRDGAENVHHHSYNSFDSAGDARGGGASW
-453 TGKSDKSGKPAQ
+453 GSQGNSTYEVKVPTG
-465 NANHYN
+465 
-471 YGSYESASDA
+471 
-481 NSRNSM
+481 R
-487 WGYQGSEEIAIPIY
+487 
-501 KKGSSYCVSW
+501 SYCVHESE
-511 RPDGGC
+511 RGC
-517 KRYKRDRILD
+517 LRRKK
-527 HYDYEYK
+527 EYIYVTHWK
-534 RTYPD
+534 KEYPD

-572 ESSSG
+572 ESSQG

-631 KLQEQTVA
+631 KLQEQTIP

-714 ENNMSGSAMNGGNNL
+714 ANNMSGSAMSGGNNL

-757 TIKTSLSEKA
+757 TIKTALSEKA

-796 VLGFGSGAAMGY
+796 VLGFGSGAALGY
-808 EEGYNFNLPRGGIMN
+808 EENYNFNLPPGGARN

-890 LTSNETSA
+890 LTPNETSA

-912 ISLSAMNSTANFY
+912 TSLSAMNSTANFY

-935 RSNTTGQ
+935 RSNTTGE
-942 KLMNTLAMFVDGT
+942 KLMNTLAMYVDGT

-1020 LSCSE
+1020 LSCNE

-1050 GRAGAHPLQTGPT
+1050 GRAGTHPLQTGPT

>member
-1 MVIGREYNYKKIFL
+1 MGGKIIKTVRFTTVIIGFIFL
-15 VLAFFFLFLF
+15 SLLSIDSSVYGNGGKHEVTHGNDAGVLKKCK
-25 SLGFLGHS
+25 
-33 VFAVDPPVNQNP
+33 V
-45 GGTHDGGSG
+45 GGT
-54 YPVDGC
+54 
-60 AIDICYTIHQPY
+60 CYTKRNGEY
-72 AGVSWVYYDFDEMGI
+72 SGLAWFYYDFEANDVSNEKRDTFTFRDLLNNRKPGF
-87 PVNQRDRIPYSKFIN
+87 PVDNALMPGVN
-102 PQNTSEYPTGN
+102 PNTRMSCKNSRGVFVFGYPLYQKTGN
-113 KPLPTRKGDNAVTG
+113 
-127 CASRGSKGVF
+127 
-137 IFGYNRYY
+137 GYRS
-145 RKTKKPTGG
+145 TGG
-154 MAMPLTFSMYYSEP
+154 IMFPQKYSELFSGG
-168 DPKVYNYEDLG
+168 VYHNGTPINGLKSDETAHLDYNGTSAGLPSAEYEAQWQTHD
-179 NHRVSREKAKDNYTG
+179 V
-194 KVYTGVD
+194 
-201 DPQRLA
+201 
-207 DWNRGDFSWFCAWP
+207 SWFCSRQTTP
-221 PTGIVD
+221 P
-227 PPQPPSITSNITC
+227 PPPPSITSPPANMTC
-240 SQLSGNFGAY
+240 SQIPGTFGAY

-364 GNGIESSDY
+364 GNGLETSDY

-384 SSEYGCQTNYY
+384 SSQYACETNYY
-395 RMYAPKLTVGYQIPG
+395 RIYAPKLTVGYQIPG
-410 FIDYQHGCNSA
+410 FTDYQYGCNSA

-443 RAWYNNYTVW
+443 RAWYNDYTIW

-471 YGSYESASDA
+471 YSSYESASDA

-501 KKGSSYCVSW
+501 VRGQSYCTSW
-511 RPDGGC
+511 RPDGSC
-517 KRYKRDRILD
+517 RRSKSEKILD

-572 ESSSG
+572 ESSEG
-577 GVGFLGARIS
+577 GVGFLGAKIN
-587 IGANYGVA
+587 IGANYGA
-595 PRANELVSKTPYA
+595 TPRANELISKTPYA
-608 THTREDQTVK
+608 THTRDDQTVK

-631 KLQEQTVA
+631 KLQEQIIN
-639 NGNICRGS
+639 NGNICHGS
-647 GIERCKLV
+647 GINRCKLV
-655 DTVTGRINSVGKYT
+655 DTVTGRINSAGKYT
-669 GEFLNTDTYDRT
+669 GEFLNTETYERT

-693 KYCTRSVIWPAA
+693 KYCTRSVIWPAS
-705 SHDSDSNTV
+705 SHASDSNTV

-729 HHVSAASCVTLAKKP
+729 HHVSAASCVTIAKKP
-744 NFQVLGGG
+744 NFQILGGG
-752 FYTNG
+752 IYTNG
-757 TIKTSLSEKA
+757 SIITSVSNKA
-767 VGGGLGAYPSAE
+767 VGGGLGAYPSAA
-779 TRSFGS
+779 TKLFGS
-785 WDEFGV
+785 WTEFSA
-791 LAAGK
+791 LAAGR
-796 VLGFGSGAAMGY
+796 VNGFGTGAIQGY
-808 EEGYNFNLPRGGIMN
+808 EENYNFNLPNGGADSASDQI
-823 AYYTFIGPTGPNSV
+823 ALSPLT
-837 VSGISNIS
+837 ISND
-845 HMTIAND
+845 N
-852 KNGPGN
+852 K
-858 SGISRIGSAVL
+858 SGESNITRIGSAVL

-876 RDTIIRNSSNTITS
+876 RDTIARNSSNTIYS
-890 LTSNETSA
+890 LTPDKTSA

-912 ISLSAMNSTANFY
+912 TSLSTINSTANFY
-925 QFDRGGNLIA
+925 QFDRSGNLIA
-935 RSNTTGQ
+935 RRNTTGQ

-960 NINIAHETY
+960 NINIAQETY

-1020 LSCSE
+1020 LSCNE

-1035 RKLILNRTAGSHTGG
+1035 RKLVLNRTAGSHTGG
-1050 GRAGAHPLQTGPT
+1050 GRAGAHPLQTGST

>member
-1 MVIGREYNYKKIFL
+1 MGGKIIKTVRSTTVIIGFIFL
-15 VLAFFFLFLF
+15 SLLFINP
-25 SLGFLGHS
+25 S
-33 VFAVDPPVNQNP
+33 VYGEGGKHEVTHGNDAGALKKCKA
-45 GGTHDGGSG
+45 GGT
-54 YPVDGC
+54 
-60 AIDICYTIHQPY
+60 CYTKRNGEY
-72 AGVSWVYYDFDEMGI
+72 SGLAWFYYDFEANGVSDEKRDTFTFRDLLNNRKPGFPVDNSLMPGVNPNIRMSCKNSRGVYVFGYPLYQKTGNGYRSTGGI
-87 PVNQRDRIPYSKFIN
+87 MFPQKYSELFNGGVYHSGRIPIDGLVSDDTAHMDYN
-102 PQNTSEYPTGN
+102 GTSVGLPSAEYEAQWQTH
-113 KPLPTRKGDNAVTG
+113 DV
-127 CASRGSKGVF
+127 
-137 IFGYNRYY
+137 
-145 RKTKKPTGG
+145 
-154 MAMPLTFSMYYSEP
+154 
-168 DPKVYNYEDLG
+168 
-179 NHRVSREKAKDNYTG
+179 
-194 KVYTGVD
+194 
-201 DPQRLA
+201 
-207 DWNRGDFSWFCAWP
+207 SWFCSRQTTP
-221 PTGIVD
+221 P
-227 PPQPPSITSNITC
+227 PPPPSITSPPANMTC
-240 SQLSGNFGAY
+240 SQIPGTFGAY

-331 KNGSENNQ
+331 KNGLDNNQ

-347 HDGNYHTIGR
+347 HDGNYHSIGR

-364 GNGIESSDY
+364 GNGLETSDY

-443 RAWYNNYTVW
+443 RAWYNEYTTW
-453 TGKSDKSGKPAQ
+453 SGRDGAENVHHHSYNSFDSAGDARGSGASWGSQGNSSYTQRIKVGSYCNSRLP
-465 NANHYN
+465 NGHCEDWEHRYN
-471 YGSYESASDA
+471 YVTH
-481 NSRNSM
+481 
-487 WGYQGSEEIAIPIY
+487 W
-501 KKGSSYCVSW
+501 KK
-511 RPDGGC
+511 
-517 KRYKRDRILD
+517 
-527 HYDYEYK
+527 E
-534 RTYPD
+534 YPD

-572 ESSSG
+572 ESSEG

-608 THTREDQTVK
+608 THTRDDQTVK

-714 ENNMSGSAMNGGNNL
+714 ANNMSGSAMNGGNNL

-757 TIKTSLSEKA
+757 TIKAALSEKA

-796 VLGFGSGAAMGY
+796 VLGFGSGAALGY
-808 EEGYNFNLPRGGIMN
+808 EENYNFNLPPGGARN

-852 KNGPGN
+852 KNGSGN

-912 ISLSAMNSTANFY
+912 TSLSAMNSTANFY

-935 RSNTTGQ
+935 RSNTTGE
-942 KLMNTLAMFVDGT
+942 KLMNTLTMFVDGT

-1020 LSCSE
+1020 LSCNE

-1050 GRAGAHPLQTGPT
+1050 GRAGAHPLQTGLT

>member
-1 MVIGREYNYKKIFL
+1 MVIGRKCNYKKIFL
-15 VLAFFFLFLF
+15 VLSFFFLSLF
-25 SLGFLGHS
+25 SFSFLGYN
-33 VFAVDPPVNQNP
+33 VFAADPPVVQDP
-45 GGTHDGGSG
+45 GGTHNGGSG

-60 AIDICYTIHQPY
+60 TARICYTIHQPY
-72 AGVSWVYYDFDEMGI
+72 SGVSWVYYDFDEMGI
-87 PVNQRDRIPYSKFIN
+87 PVNQRDRIPYSRFIN
-102 PQNTSEYPTGN
+102 PPNNGKYPTDN
-113 KPLPTRKGDNAVTG
+113 KQLDTKKGDNAVTG
-127 CASRGSKGVF
+127 CASRGSKGVY

-145 RKTKKPTGG
+145 RKTKTPTGG
-154 MAMPLTFSMYYSEP
+154 MAMPLSFSRYYSEP
-168 DPKVYNYEDLG
+168 EPKVYDYITSG
-179 NHRVSREKAKDNYTG
+179 HHRVSWEEAKINYTG
-194 KVYTGVD
+194 KVYNGVD

-207 DWNRGDFSWFCAWP
+207 EWDRGDFSWFCSWP
-221 PTGIVD
+221 PTLIND
-227 PPQPPSITSNITC
+227 KKDSENPPITAQTTC
-240 SQLSGNFGAY
+240 SQIPGTFGAY

-306 GIQTGSSHVSSAD
+306 GIQTGSSNVSSAD

-347 HDGNYHTIGR
+347 HDGNYHSIGR

-364 GNGIESSDY
+364 GNGLETSDY

-443 RAWYNNYTVW
+443 RAWYNEYTTWSGRDGAENVHHHSYNSFDSAGDARGGGASW
-453 TGKSDKSGKPAQ
+453 GSQGNSTYEVKVPTG
-465 NANHYN
+465 
-471 YGSYESASDA
+471 
-481 NSRNSM
+481 R
-487 WGYQGSEEIAIPIY
+487 
-501 KKGSSYCVSW
+501 SYCVHESE
-511 RPDGGC
+511 RGC
-517 KRYKRDRILD
+517 LRRKK
-527 HYDYEYK
+527 EYIYVTHWK
-534 RTYPD
+534 KEYPD

-572 ESSSG
+572 ESSQG

-714 ENNMSGSAMNGGNNL
+714 ANNMSGSAMNGGNNL

-757 TIKTSLSEKA
+757 TIKTALSEKA

-890 LTSNETSA
+890 LTPNETSA

-912 ISLSAMNSTANFY
+912 TSLSAMNSTANFY

-935 RSNTTGQ
+935 RSNNTGE
-942 KLMNTLAMFVDGT
+942 KLMNTLAMYVDGT

-1020 LSCSE
+1020 LSCNE

>member
-1 MVIGREYNYKKIFL
+1 MKVKNILGLKSIYQKILFL
-15 VLAFFFLFLF
+15 VSVILF
-25 SLGFLGHS
+25 SLIFGLHINQDI
-33 VFAVDPPVNQNP
+33 FAVDPPKPPQT
-45 GGTHDGGSG
+45 GKHDGGSG
-54 YPVDGC
+54 HPVEGC
-60 AIDICYTIHQPY
+60 SKSICYTVHQNY
-72 AGVSWVYYDFDEMGI
+72 SGVTWIYYDFAAMGI
-87 PVNQRDRIPYSKFIN
+87 PENKRDRIPYSTFA
-102 PQNTSEYPTGN
+102 NTPAAGYPKEN
-113 KPLPTRKGDNAVTG
+113 QVLPTAKGDNAVTG
-127 CASRGSKGVF
+127 CGRQSGVF

-145 RKTKKPTGG
+145 RKTLQPTGG
-154 MAMPLTFSMYYSEP
+154 VSIPLSYSVYLAESEP
-168 DPKVYNYEDLG
+168 KMVNDMEG
-179 NHRVSREKAKDNYTG
+179 GGSRLDIKNAEREYTG
-194 KVYTGVD
+194 EKYMGYP
-201 DPQRLA
+201 DPEKLA
-207 DWNRGDFSWFCAWP
+207 DWNRGNFSWFCAWP
-221 PTGIVD
+221 IKQEQKD
-227 PPQPPSITSNITC
+227 NNPQPPAATAQTTC

-306 GIQTGSSHVSSAD
+306 GIQTGSPHVSSAD

-347 HDGNYHTIGR
+347 HDGNYHSIGR

-364 GNGIESSDY
+364 GNGLEASDY

-443 RAWYNNYTVW
+443 RAWYNEYTTWSGRDDAENVHHQSYNSFDSAGDARGSGASW
-453 TGKSDKSGKPAQ
+453 GSQGNSTYEIKVPTG
-465 NANHYN
+465 
-471 YGSYESASDA
+471 
-481 NSRNSM
+481 R
-487 WGYQGSEEIAIPIY
+487 
-501 KKGSSYCVSW
+501 SYCVHESE
-511 RPDGGC
+511 RGC
-517 KRYKRDRILD
+517 LRRKK
-527 HYDYEYK
+527 EYIYVTHWK
-534 RTYPD
+534 KEYPD

-572 ESSSG
+572 ESSQG

-631 KLQEQTVA
+631 KLQEQTIP

-714 ENNMSGSAMNGGNNL
+714 ANNMSGSAMNGGNNL

-757 TIKTSLSEKA
+757 TIKTALSEKA

-912 ISLSAMNSTANFY
+912 TSLSAMNSTANFY

-935 RSNTTGQ
+935 RSNNTGE
-942 KLMNTLAMFVDGT
+942 KLMNTLAMYVDGT

-1020 LSCSE
+1020 LSCNE

-1050 GRAGAHPLQTGPT
+1050 GRTGAHPLQTGPT

>member
-1 MVIGREYNYKKIFL
+1 MKVKNILGLKSIYQKILFL
-15 VLAFFFLFLF
+15 VSVILF
-25 SLGFLGHS
+25 SLIFGLHINQDI
-33 VFAVDPPVNQNP
+33 FAVDPPKPPQT
-45 GGTHDGGSG
+45 GKHDGGSG
-54 YPVDGC
+54 HPVEGC
-60 AIDICYTIHQPY
+60 SKSICYTVHQNY
-72 AGVSWVYYDFDEMGI
+72 SGVTWIYYDFAAMGI
-87 PVNQRDRIPYSKFIN
+87 PENKRDRIPYSTFA
-102 PQNTSEYPTGN
+102 NTPAAGYPKEN
-113 KPLPTRKGDNAVTG
+113 QVLPTAKGDNAVTG
-127 CASRGSKGVF
+127 CGRQSGVF

-145 RKTKKPTGG
+145 RKTLQPTGG
-154 MAMPLTFSMYYSEP
+154 VSIPLSYSVYLAESEP
-168 DPKVYNYEDLG
+168 KMVNDMEG
-179 NHRVSREKAKDNYTG
+179 GGSRLDIKNAEREYTG
-194 KVYTGVD
+194 EKYMGYP
-201 DPQRLA
+201 DPEKLA
-207 DWNRGDFSWFCAWP
+207 DWNRGNFSWFCAWP
-221 PTGIVD
+221 IKQEQKD
-227 PPQPPSITSNITC
+227 NNPQPPATTAQTTC

-306 GIQTGSSHVSSAD
+306 GIQTGSPHVSSAD
-319 PPGESNFQIFAQ
+319 PPRESNFQIFAQ
-331 KNGSENNQ
+331 KNGSDNNQ

-364 GNGIESSDY
+364 GNGLETSDY

-443 RAWYNNYTVW
+443 RAWYNEYTTW
-453 TGKSDKSGKPAQ
+453 SGRDGAE
-465 NANHYN
+465 NVHHHSYN
-471 YGSYESASDA
+471 SFDSAGDARGSGASWGSQGNSSYVQKIKVGSHC
-481 NSRNSM
+481 NSRLPNGHCED
-487 WGYQGSEEIAIPIY
+487 WEH
-501 KKGSSYCVSW
+501 
-511 RPDGGC
+511 
-517 KRYKRDRILD
+517 RYKYVT
-527 HYDYEYK
+527 HWKKE
-534 RTYPD
+534 YPD

-608 THTREDQTVK
+608 THTRDDQTVK

-655 DTVTGRINSVGKYT
+655 DTVKGTINAAGKFTGD
-669 GEFLNTDTYDRT
+669 FLNTDTYDRT

-757 TIKTSLSEKA
+757 TIKTALSEKA

-912 ISLSAMNSTANFY
+912 TSLSAMNSTANFY

-935 RSNTTGQ
+935 RSNTTGE

-1020 LSCSE
+1020 LSCNE

-1050 GRAGAHPLQTGPT
+1050 GRAGTHPLQTGPT
-1063 GTYYAEGSIHPAEVF
+1063 GTYYAEGSIHPAEAF

>member
-1 MVIGREYNYKKIFL
+1 MVIGRKCNYKKIFL
-15 VLAFFFLFLF
+15 VLSFFFLSLF
-25 SLGFLGHS
+25 SFSFLGYN
-33 VFAVDPPVNQNP
+33 VFAADPPVVQDP
-45 GGTHDGGSG
+45 GGTHNGGSG

-60 AIDICYTIHQPY
+60 TARICYTIHQPY
-72 AGVSWVYYDFDEMGI
+72 SGVSWVYYDFDEMGI
-87 PVNQRDRIPYSKFIN
+87 PVNQRDRIPYSRFIN
-102 PQNTSEYPTGN
+102 PPNNGKYPTDN
-113 KPLPTRKGDNAVTG
+113 KQLDTKKGDNAVTG
-127 CASRGSKGVF
+127 CASRGSKGVY

-145 RKTKKPTGG
+145 RKTKTPTGG
-154 MAMPLTFSMYYSEP
+154 MAMPLSFSRYYSEP
-168 DPKVYNYEDLG
+168 EPKVYDYITSG
-179 NHRVSREKAKDNYTG
+179 HHRVSWEEAKINYTG
-194 KVYTGVD
+194 KVYNGVD

-207 DWNRGDFSWFCAWP
+207 EWDRGDFSWFCSWP
-221 PTGIVD
+221 PTLIND
-227 PPQPPSITSNITC
+227 KKDSENPPITAQTTC
-240 SQLSGNFGAY
+240 SQIPGTFGAY

-306 GIQTGSSHVSSAD
+306 GIQTGSSNVSSAD

-364 GNGIESSDY
+364 GNGLETSDY

-384 SSEYGCQTNYY
+384 SSEYACETNYY

-443 RAWYNNYTVW
+443 RAWYNEYTTWSGRDGAENVHHHSYNSFDSAGDARGGGASW
-453 TGKSDKSGKPAQ
+453 GSQGNSTYEVKVPTG
-465 NANHYN
+465 
-471 YGSYESASDA
+471 
-481 NSRNSM
+481 R
-487 WGYQGSEEIAIPIY
+487 
-501 KKGSSYCVSW
+501 SYCVHESE
-511 RPDGGC
+511 RGC
-517 KRYKRDRILD
+517 LRRKK
-527 HYDYEYK
+527 EYIYVTHWK
-534 RTYPD
+534 KEYPD

-572 ESSSG
+572 ESSQG

-714 ENNMSGSAMNGGNNL
+714 ANNMSGSAMNGGNNL

-757 TIKTSLSEKA
+757 TIKTALSEKA

-890 LTSNETSA
+890 LTPNETSA

-912 ISLSAMNSTANFY
+912 TSLSAMNSTANFY

-935 RSNTTGQ
+935 RSNTTGE

-1020 LSCSE
+1020 LSCNE

-1050 GRAGAHPLQTGPT
+1050 GRAGTHPLQTGPT

>member
-1 MVIGREYNYKKIFL
+1 
-15 VLAFFFLFLF
+15 
-25 SLGFLGHS
+25 
-33 VFAVDPPVNQNP
+33 
-45 GGTHDGGSG
+45 
-54 YPVDGC
+54 
-60 AIDICYTIHQPY
+60 
-72 AGVSWVYYDFDEMGI
+72 MGI

-127 CASRGSKGVF
+127 CASRGSKGVYV
-137 IFGYNRYY
+137 FGYNRYY
-145 RKTKKPTGG
+145 RKAKKPTGG
-154 MAMPLTFSMYYSEP
+154 MAMPLSYSVYLSETEP
-168 DPKVYNYEDLG
+168 KYSVDLLELK
-179 NHRVSREKAKDNYTG
+179 HSRVADQEARDNYTG
-194 KVYTGVD
+194 KIYNNVD

-221 PTGIVD
+221 PTTID
-227 PPQPPSITSNITC
+227 EKQPTPANMTC
-240 SQLSGNFGAY
+240 SQLSGTFGAY

-331 KNGSENNQ
+331 KNGLDNNQ

-364 GNGIESSDY
+364 GNGLETSDY

-443 RAWYNNYTVW
+443 RAWYNEYTTW
-453 TGKSDKSGKPAQ
+453 SGRDGAE
-465 NANHYN
+465 NVHHHSYN
-471 YGSYESASDA
+471 SFDSAGDARGGGASWGSQGNSSYVQKIKIGSHC
-481 NSRNSM
+481 NSRLPNGHCED
-487 WGYQGSEEIAIPIY
+487 WEH
-501 KKGSSYCVSW
+501 
-511 RPDGGC
+511 
-517 KRYKRDRILD
+517 RYKYVT
-527 HYDYEYK
+527 HWKKE
-534 RTYPD
+534 YPD

-608 THTREDQTVK
+608 THTRDDQTVK

-655 DTVTGRINSVGKYT
+655 DTVTGRINSAGKYT

-714 ENNMSGSAMNGGNNL
+714 ANNMSGSAMSGGNNL

-757 TIKTSLSEKA
+757 TIKAALSEKA

-912 ISLSAMNSTANFY
+912 TSLSAMNSTANFY

-935 RSNTTGQ
+935 RSNTTGE
-942 KLMNTLAMFVDGT
+942 KLMNTLAMYVDGT

-986 ITSNVTNIDAWLILD
+986 ITSNITNIDAWLILD

-1020 LSCSE
+1020 LSCNE

-1050 GRAGAHPLQTGPT
+1050 GRAGTHPLQTGPI

>member
-1 MVIGREYNYKKIFL
+1 MIKYVKTAIVVIGIFL
-15 VLAFFFLFLF
+15 MSFLIINHNAYGNTKFDVTHGNDAGALNKCKIGGTCYTKRNGQYSGLAWFYFDFEANGVSNEKRDTFTFRDLLNNRKPGFPVDNSLMPGVNPNTRMPCKDSRGIFVFGYPLYQKTGKGFRSTGGIMFPQKYSELFNGGVYHNGSPINGLVSDSYAQDDF
-25 SLGFLGHS
+25 NGTS
-33 VFAVDPPVNQNP
+33 VNQFSAEYEAQWQ
-45 GGTHDGGSG
+45 THD
-54 YPVDGC
+54 V
-60 AIDICYTIHQPY
+60 
-72 AGVSWVYYDFDEMGI
+72 
-87 PVNQRDRIPYSKFIN
+87 
-102 PQNTSEYPTGN
+102 
-113 KPLPTRKGDNAVTG
+113 
-127 CASRGSKGVF
+127 
-137 IFGYNRYY
+137 
-145 RKTKKPTGG
+145 
-154 MAMPLTFSMYYSEP
+154 
-168 DPKVYNYEDLG
+168 
-179 NHRVSREKAKDNYTG
+179 
-194 KVYTGVD
+194 
-201 DPQRLA
+201 
-207 DWNRGDFSWFCAWP
+207 SWFCSRQTTP
-221 PTGIVD
+221 P
-227 PPQPPSITSNITC
+227 PPPPSITSPPANMTC
-240 SQLSGNFGAY
+240 SQIPGTFGAY

-319 PPGESNFQIFAQ
+319 PPDQSNFQIFSQ

-347 HDGNYHTIGR
+347 HDGNYHSIGR
-357 GNKRPFS
+357 GNKHPFS
-364 GNGIESSDY
+364 GNGLEISDY

-384 SSEYGCQTNYY
+384 SSTYTCETNYY

-410 FIDYQHGCNSA
+410 FTDYQYGCNSA

-443 RAWYNNYTVW
+443 RAWYNEYTTW
-453 TGKSDKSGKPAQ
+453 SGKDGAENVHHHSYNSFDSAGDARSNGASWGSQGNSSYVLAVKVGRYCTSHSQ
-465 NANHYN
+465 NGHCNDWESIYN
-471 YGSYESASDA
+471 YVTH
-481 NSRNSM
+481 
-487 WGYQGSEEIAIPIY
+487 W
-501 KKGSSYCVSW
+501 KK
-511 RPDGGC
+511 
-517 KRYKRDRILD
+517 
-527 HYDYEYK
+527 E
-534 RTYPD
+534 YPD
-539 SHVGTTTQNLGQ
+539 SHVSTTTQNLGQ

-572 ESSSG
+572 ESSEG
-577 GVGFLGARIS
+577 GVGFLGARIN
-587 IGANYGVA
+587 IGANYGA
-595 PRANELVSKTPYA
+595 TPRANELISKTPYA

-631 KLQEQTVA
+631 KLQEQIIN
-639 NGNICRGS
+639 NGNICHGS
-647 GIERCKLV
+647 GINRCKLV
-655 DTVTGRINSVGKYT
+655 DTVTGRINSAGKYT
-669 GEFLNTDTYDRT
+669 GEFLNTETYERT

-693 KYCTRSVIWPAA
+693 KYCTRSVIWPAS
-705 SHDSDSNTV
+705 SHDSDNNTV

-729 HHVSAASCVTLAKKP
+729 HHVSAASCVTIAKKP
-744 NFQVLGGG
+744 NFQILGGG
-752 FYTNG
+752 IYTNG
-757 TIKTSLSEKA
+757 SIITSVSNKA
-767 VGGGLGAYPSAE
+767 VGGGLGAYPSAA
-779 TRSFGS
+779 TKLFGS
-785 WDEFGV
+785 WTEFSA

-796 VLGFGSGAAMGY
+796 VNGFGTGAIQGY
-808 EEGYNFNLPRGGIMN
+808 EENYNFNLPNGGADSASNQI
-823 AYYTFIGPTGPNSV
+823 ALSPLT
-837 VSGISNIS
+837 ISND
-845 HMTIAND
+845 N
-852 KNGPGN
+852 K
-858 SGISRIGSAVL
+858 SGESNITRIGSAVL

-876 RDTIIRNSSNTITS
+876 RDTIARNSSNTIYS
-890 LTSNETSA
+890 LTPDKTSA

-912 ISLSAMNSTANFY
+912 TSLSTINSTANFY
-925 QFDRGGNLIA
+925 QFDRNGNLIA

-960 NINIAHETY
+960 NINIAQETY

-1020 LSCSE
+1020 LSCNE

-1035 RKLILNRTAGSHTGG
+1035 RKLVLNRTAGSHTGG

>member
-1 MVIGREYNYKKIFL
+1 MKVKNILGLKSIYQKILFL
-15 VLAFFFLFLF
+15 VSVILF
-25 SLGFLGHS
+25 SLIFGLHINQDI
-33 VFAVDPPVNQNP
+33 FAVDPPKPPQT
-45 GGTHDGGSG
+45 GKHDGGSG
-54 YPVDGC
+54 HPVEGC
-60 AIDICYTIHQPY
+60 SKSICYTVHQNY
-72 AGVSWVYYDFDEMGI
+72 SGVTWIYYDFAAMGI
-87 PVNQRDRIPYSKFIN
+87 PENKRDRIPYSTFA
-102 PQNTSEYPTGN
+102 NTPAAGYPKEN
-113 KPLPTRKGDNAVTG
+113 QVLPTAKGDNAVTG
-127 CASRGSKGVF
+127 CGRQSGVF

-145 RKTKKPTGG
+145 RKTLQPTGG
-154 MAMPLTFSMYYSEP
+154 VSIPLSYSVYLAESEP
-168 DPKVYNYEDLG
+168 KMVNDMEG
-179 NHRVSREKAKDNYTG
+179 GGSRLDIKNAEREYTG
-194 KVYTGVD
+194 EKYMGYP
-201 DPQRLA
+201 DPEKLA
-207 DWNRGDFSWFCAWP
+207 DWNRGNFSWFCAWP
-221 PTGIVD
+221 IKQEQKD
-227 PPQPPSITSNITC
+227 NNPQPPAATAQTTC

-364 GNGIESSDY
+364 GNGLETSDY

-443 RAWYNNYTVW
+443 RAWYNEYTTW
-453 TGKSDKSGKPAQ
+453 SGRDGAENVHHHSYNSFDSAGDARGSGASWGSQGNSSYTQRIKVGSYCNSRLP
-465 NANHYN
+465 NGHCEDWEHRYN
-471 YGSYESASDA
+471 YVTH
-481 NSRNSM
+481 
-487 WGYQGSEEIAIPIY
+487 W
-501 KKGSSYCVSW
+501 KK
-511 RPDGGC
+511 
-517 KRYKRDRILD
+517 
-527 HYDYEYK
+527 E
-534 RTYPD
+534 YPD

-572 ESSSG
+572 ESSEG

-608 THTREDQTVK
+608 THTRDDQTVK

-757 TIKTSLSEKA
+757 AIKTALSEKA

-796 VLGFGSGAAMGY
+796 VLGFGSGAALGY
-808 EEGYNFNLPRGGIMN
+808 EENYNFNLPPGGARN

-912 ISLSAMNSTANFY
+912 TSLSAMNSTANFY

-935 RSNTTGQ
+935 RSNTTGE

-1001 EDYGDNQIDTCS
+1001 EDTGDNQIDTCS

-1020 LSCSE
+1020 LSCNE

>member
-1 MVIGREYNYKKIFL
+1 MIKYVKTTIVVTVIFL
-15 VLAFFFLFLF
+15 MSFLIINHNAYGNTKHDVTHGNDAGDLKKCK
-25 SLGFLGHS
+25 
-33 VFAVDPPVNQNP
+33 V
-45 GGTHDGGSG
+45 GGT
-54 YPVDGC
+54 
-60 AIDICYTIHQPY
+60 CYTKRNGEY
-72 AGVSWVYYDFDEMGI
+72 SGLAWFYYDFEANDVSNEKRDTFTFRDLLNNRRPGF
-87 PVNQRDRIPYSKFIN
+87 PVDNSLMPGVN
-102 PQNTSEYPTGN
+102 PNTRMSCKNSRGVYVFGYPLYQKTGN
-113 KPLPTRKGDNAVTG
+113 V
-127 CASRGSKGVF
+127 
-137 IFGYNRYY
+137 Y
-145 RKTKKPTGG
+145 RSTGG
-154 MAMPLTFSMYYSEP
+154 IMFPQKYSERF
-168 DPKVYNYEDLG
+168 KGGVYHSGTRIDGLKGEAETQNDYNGSAYNQFSAEYEAQWQGHDI
-179 NHRVSREKAKDNYTG
+179 
-194 KVYTGVD
+194 
-201 DPQRLA
+201 
-207 DWNRGDFSWFCAWP
+207 SWFCSRQTIDPNPIEQKDESDKTKP
-221 PTGIVD
+221 P
-227 PPQPPSITSNITC
+227 ITAQTTC

-347 HDGNYHTIGR
+347 HDGNYHSIGR

-364 GNGIESSDY
+364 GNGLETSDY

-443 RAWYNNYTVW
+443 RAWYNEYTTW
-453 TGKSDKSGKPAQ
+453 SGRDGAE
-465 NANHYN
+465 NVHHHSYN
-471 YGSYESASDA
+471 SFDSAGDARGSGASWGSQGNSSYVQKIKVGSYC
-481 NSRNSM
+481 NSRLPNGHCED
-487 WGYQGSEEIAIPIY
+487 WEH
-501 KKGSSYCVSW
+501 
-511 RPDGGC
+511 
-517 KRYKRDRILD
+517 RYKYVT
-527 HYDYEYK
+527 HWKKE
-534 RTYPD
+534 YPD

-631 KLQEQTVA
+631 KLQEQTIA

-714 ENNMSGSAMNGGNNL
+714 ANNMFGSAMNGGNNL

-757 TIKTSLSEKA
+757 TIKTALSEKA

-779 TRSFGS
+779 TRSYGS

-912 ISLSAMNSTANFY
+912 TSLSAMNSTANFY

-935 RSNTTGQ
+935 RSNTTGE
-942 KLMNTLAMFVDGT
+942 KLMNTLAMYVDGT

-1020 LSCSE
+1020 LSCNE

-1050 GRAGAHPLQTGPT
+1050 GRAGTHPLQTGPT

>member
-1 MVIGREYNYKKIFL
+1 MVIGRKCNYKKIFL
-15 VLAFFFLFLF
+15 VLSFFFLSLF
-25 SLGFLGHS
+25 SFSFLGYN
-33 VFAVDPPVNQNP
+33 VFAADPPVVQDP
-45 GGTHDGGSG
+45 GGTHNGGSG

-60 AIDICYTIHQPY
+60 TARICYTIHQPY
-72 AGVSWVYYDFDEMGI
+72 SGVSWVYYDFDEMGI
-87 PVNQRDRIPYSKFIN
+87 PVNQRDRIPYSRFIN
-102 PQNTSEYPTGN
+102 PPNNGKYPTDN
-113 KPLPTRKGDNAVTG
+113 KQLDTKKGDNAVTG
-127 CASRGSKGVF
+127 CASRGSKGVY

-145 RKTKKPTGG
+145 RKTKTPTGG
-154 MAMPLTFSMYYSEP
+154 MAMPLSFSRYYSEP
-168 DPKVYNYEDLG
+168 EPKVYDYITSG
-179 NHRVSREKAKDNYTG
+179 HHRVSWEEAKINYTG
-194 KVYTGVD
+194 KVYNGVD

-207 DWNRGDFSWFCAWP
+207 EWDRGDFSWFCSWP
-221 PTGIVD
+221 PTLIND
-227 PPQPPSITSNITC
+227 KKDSENPPITAQTTC
-240 SQLSGNFGAY
+240 SQIPGTFGAY

-306 GIQTGSSHVSSAD
+306 GIQTGSSNVSSAD

-364 GNGIESSDY
+364 GNGLETSDY

-384 SSEYGCQTNYY
+384 SSEYACETNYY

-443 RAWYNNYTVW
+443 RAWYNEYTTWSGRDGAENVHHHSYNSFDSAGNAGGNGASW
-453 TGKSDKSGKPAQ
+453 GSQGNSTYEVKVPTG
-465 NANHYN
+465 
-471 YGSYESASDA
+471 
-481 NSRNSM
+481 R
-487 WGYQGSEEIAIPIY
+487 
-501 KKGSSYCVSW
+501 SYCVHESE
-511 RPDGGC
+511 RGC
-517 KRYKRDRILD
+517 LRRKK
-527 HYDYEYK
+527 EYTYVTHWK
-534 RTYPD
+534 KEYPD
-539 SHVGTTTQNLGQ
+539 SHVDTTTQNLGQ

-572 ESSSG
+572 ESSQG

-631 KLQEQTVA
+631 KLQEQTIP

-647 GIERCKLV
+647 GIERCELV
-655 DTVTGRINSVGKYT
+655 DTVKGIINAAGKFTGD
-669 GEFLNTDTYDRT
+669 FLNTENYERT
-681 IPDDLPGGGLGK
+681 IPDNLPGGGLGK
-693 KYCTRSVIWPAA
+693 KYCTRSVIWPAS
-705 SHDSDSNTV
+705 SHDSDNNTV
-714 ENNMSGSAMNGGNNL
+714 ANNMSGSAMNGGNNL
-729 HHVSAASCVTLAKKP
+729 HHVSAASCVTIAKKP

-757 TIKTSLSEKA
+757 TIKTALSEKA

-779 TRSFGS
+779 TRSYGS

-912 ISLSAMNSTANFY
+912 TSLSAMNSTANFY

-935 RSNTTGQ
+935 RSNTTGE
-942 KLMNTLAMFVDGT
+942 KLMNTLAMYVDGT

-1020 LSCSE
+1020 LSCNE

-1050 GRAGAHPLQTGPT
+1050 GRTGAHPLQTGPT
-1063 GTYYAEGSIHPAEVF
+1063 GTYYTEGSIHPAEVF

>member
-1 MVIGREYNYKKIFL
+1 MGGKIIKHTKLLIVLFGVILSSYFISQKNAYSHDVTHGNDAGALGKCKI
-15 VLAFFFLFLF
+15 
-25 SLGFLGHS
+25 
-33 VFAVDPPVNQNP
+33 
-45 GGTHDGGSG
+45 GGT
-54 YPVDGC
+54 
-60 AIDICYTIHQPY
+60 CYTKRNAQY
-72 AGVSWVYYDFDEMGI
+72 SGLAWFYYDFEANDVSNEKRDTFTFRDLLNNRKPGF
-87 PVNQRDRIPYSKFIN
+87 PV
-102 PQNTSEYPTGN
+102 
-113 KPLPTRKGDNAVTG
+113 DNALMPGVNPNTRMS
-127 CASRGSKGVF
+127 CKNSRGVF
-137 IFGYNRYY
+137 VFGYVLYQKTGKGY
-145 RKTKKPTGG
+145 RSTGG
-154 MAMPLTFSMYYSEP
+154 IMFPQKFSELFNGGYEHQGTPIDGIVDSVRAQS
-168 DPKVYNYEDLG
+168 DYNGSAYNQFSAEYEAQWQTHDI
-179 NHRVSREKAKDNYTG
+179 
-194 KVYTGVD
+194 
-201 DPQRLA
+201 
-207 DWNRGDFSWFCAWP
+207 SWFCSRQTTP
-221 PTGIVD
+221 P
-227 PPQPPSITSNITC
+227 PPPPSITSPPANMTC
-240 SQLSGNFGAY
+240 SQIPGTFGAY

-364 GNGIESSDY
+364 GNGLETSDY

-384 SSEYGCQTNYY
+384 SSQYACETNYY
-395 RMYAPKLTVGYQIPG
+395 RIYAPKLTVGYQIPG
-410 FIDYQHGCNSA
+410 FTDYQYGCNSA

-433 ISQGIRYDNL
+433 ISQGIRYNDL
-443 RAWYNNYTVW
+443 RAWYNEYTNW
-453 TGKSDKSGKPAQ
+453 TGETDSAGRPAE
-465 NANHYN
+465 NADRYKF
-471 YGSYESASDA
+471 
-481 NSRNSM
+481 NSFDEAYDINDEDTM
-487 WGYQGSEEIAIPIY
+487 WGSQSRKKTAHKIKVGTEEYGGRCDSNGHCTGVRTRPIY
-501 KKGSSYCVSW
+501 EI
-511 RPDGGC
+511 
-517 KRYKRDRILD
+517 RYTYSRL
-527 HYDYEYK
+527 
-534 RTYPD
+534 YPD
-539 SHVGTTTQNLGQ
+539 NIVNTTSQGENNII
-551 TEKKSSVYTPYN
+551 EKKSSVYTPYN

-572 ESSSG
+572 ESSEG
-577 GVGFLGARIS
+577 GVGFLGAKIN
-587 IGANYGVA
+587 IGANYGA
-595 PRANELVSKTPYA
+595 TPRANELISKTPYA

-631 KLQEQTVA
+631 KLQEQIIN
-639 NGNICRGS
+639 NGNICHGS
-647 GIERCKLV
+647 GIDRCKLV
-655 DTVTGRINSVGKYT
+655 DTVTGRINSAGKYT
-669 GEFLNTDTYDRT
+669 GEFLNTETYERT

-693 KYCTRSVIWPAA
+693 KYCTRSVIWPAS

-729 HHVSAASCVTLAKKP
+729 HHVSAASCVTIAKKP
-744 NFQVLGGG
+744 NFQILGGG
-752 FYTNG
+752 IYTNG
-757 TIKTSLSEKA
+757 SIITSVSNKA
-767 VGGGLGAYPSAE
+767 VGGGLGAYPSAA
-779 TRSFGS
+779 TKLFGS
-785 WDEFGV
+785 WTEFSA

-796 VLGFGSGAAMGY
+796 VNGFGTGAIQGY
-808 EEGYNFNLPRGGIMN
+808 EENYNFNLPNGGADSASNQI
-823 AYYTFIGPTGPNSV
+823 ALSPLT
-837 VSGISNIS
+837 ISND
-845 HMTIAND
+845 N
-852 KNGPGN
+852 K
-858 SGISRIGSAVL
+858 SGESNITRIGSAVL

-876 RDTIIRNSSNTITS
+876 RDTIARNSGNTIYS
-890 LTSNETSA
+890 LTSDKTSA
-898 KNYLGLSQLYHQGD
+898 KNYLGLSQLYHHGD
-912 ISLSAMNSTANFY
+912 TSLSAMNSTANFY

-935 RSNTTGQ
+935 RSNTNGE

-960 NINIAHETY
+960 NINIAQETY

-1020 LSCSE
+1020 LSCNE

-1035 RKLILNRTAGSHTGG
+1035 RKLVLNRTAGSHTGG
-1050 GRAGAHPLQTGPT
+1050 GRAGTHPLQTGPT

>member
-1 MVIGREYNYKKIFL
+1 MRAEKF
-15 VLAFFFLFLF
+15 
-25 SLGFLGHS
+25 LGFKSVYRKILFFVVIILFTLFFGVNLNQN
-33 VFAVDPPVNQNP
+33 VFAVDPPKPPQT
-45 GGTHDGGSG
+45 GKHDGGSG
-54 YPVDGC
+54 HPVEGC
-60 AIDICYTIHQPY
+60 SKSICYTVHQDY
-72 AGVSWVYYDFDEMGI
+72 SGVTWIYYDFAAMGI
-87 PVNQRDRIPYSKFIN
+87 PENKRDRIPYSTFA
-102 PQNTSEYPTGN
+102 NTPAAGYPKGN
-113 KPLPTRKGDNAVTG
+113 QVLPTAKGDNAVTG
-127 CASRGSKGVF
+127 CGRQSGVF

-145 RKTKKPTGG
+145 RKTLQPTGG
-154 MAMPLTFSMYYSEP
+154 VAIPLSYSVYLAESEP
-168 DPKVYNYEDLG
+168 KMERAMNG
-179 NHRVSREKAKDNYTG
+179 GGSRIDIEAAKGEYTG
-194 KVYTGVD
+194 AKYLGYP
-201 DPQRLA
+201 DPEKLA
-207 DWNRGDFSWFCAWP
+207 DWNRGNFSWFCAWP
-221 PTGIVD
+221 IKQEQKD
-227 PPQPPSITSNITC
+227 NNPQPPAATAQTTC

-306 GIQTGSSHVSSAD
+306 GIQTGSPHVSSAD

-364 GNGIESSDY
+364 GNGLETSDY

-443 RAWYNNYTVW
+443 RAWYNEYTTWSGRDDAENVHHHSYNSFDSAGDDRGGGASW
-453 TGKSDKSGKPAQ
+453 GSQGNSTYEVKVPTG
-465 NANHYN
+465 
-471 YGSYESASDA
+471 
-481 NSRNSM
+481 R
-487 WGYQGSEEIAIPIY
+487 
-501 KKGSSYCVSW
+501 SYCVHESE
-511 RPDGGC
+511 RGC
-517 KRYKRDRILD
+517 LRRKK
-527 HYDYEYK
+527 EYIYVTHWK
-534 RTYPD
+534 KEYPD

-572 ESSSG
+572 ESSQG

-608 THTREDQTVK
+608 THTRDDQTVK

-631 KLQEQTVA
+631 KLQEQTIA

-647 GIERCKLV
+647 GIERCELV
-655 DTVTGRINSVGKYT
+655 DTVKGTINAAGKFTGD
-669 GEFLNTDTYDRT
+669 FLNTDTYDRT

-757 TIKTSLSEKA
+757 AIKTAISEKA

-779 TRSFGS
+779 TRSYGS

-808 EEGYNFNLPRGGIMN
+808 EEGYNFNLPRGGIRN

-912 ISLSAMNSTANFY
+912 TSLSAMNSTANFY

-935 RSNTTGQ
+935 RSNNTGE
-942 KLMNTLAMFVDGT
+942 KLMNTLAMYVDGT

-1020 LSCSE
+1020 LSCNE

-1050 GRAGAHPLQTGPT
+1050 GRAGTHPLQTGPT

>member
-1 MVIGREYNYKKIFL
+1 MGGKIIKTVRFTTVIIGFIFL
-15 VLAFFFLFLF
+15 SLLSIDSSVYGNGGKHEVTHGNDAGVLKKCK
-25 SLGFLGHS
+25 
-33 VFAVDPPVNQNP
+33 V
-45 GGTHDGGSG
+45 GGT
-54 YPVDGC
+54 
-60 AIDICYTIHQPY
+60 CYTKRNGEY
-72 AGVSWVYYDFDEMGI
+72 SGLAWFYYDFEANDVSNEKRDTFTFRDLLNNRKPGF
-87 PVNQRDRIPYSKFIN
+87 PVDNALMPGVN
-102 PQNTSEYPTGN
+102 PNTRMSCKNSRGVFVFGYPLYQKTGN
-113 KPLPTRKGDNAVTG
+113 
-127 CASRGSKGVF
+127 
-137 IFGYNRYY
+137 GYRS
-145 RKTKKPTGG
+145 TGG
-154 MAMPLTFSMYYSEP
+154 IMFPQKYSELFSGG
-168 DPKVYNYEDLG
+168 VYHNGTPINGLKSDETAHLDYNGTSAGLPSAEYEAQWQTHD
-179 NHRVSREKAKDNYTG
+179 V
-194 KVYTGVD
+194 
-201 DPQRLA
+201 
-207 DWNRGDFSWFCAWP
+207 SWFCSRQTTP
-221 PTGIVD
+221 P
-227 PPQPPSITSNITC
+227 PPPPSITSPPANMTC
-240 SQLSGNFGAY
+240 SQIPGTFGAY

-364 GNGIESSDY
+364 GNGLETSDY

-384 SSEYGCQTNYY
+384 SSQYACETNYY
-395 RMYAPKLTVGYQIPG
+395 RIYAPKLTVGYQIPG
-410 FIDYQHGCNSA
+410 FTDYQYGCNSA

-443 RAWYNNYTVW
+443 RAWYNDYTIW

-471 YGSYESASDA
+471 YSSYESASDA

-501 KKGSSYCVSW
+501 VRGQSYCTSW
-511 RPDGGC
+511 RPDGSC
-517 KRYKRDRILD
+517 RRSKSEKILD

-572 ESSSG
+572 ESSEG
-577 GVGFLGARIS
+577 GVGFLGARIN
-587 IGANYGVA
+587 IGANYGA
-595 PRANELVSKTPYA
+595 TPRANELISKTPYA

-631 KLQEQTVA
+631 KLQEQTIA
-639 NGNICRGS
+639 NGNICHGS
-647 GIERCKLV
+647 GIDRCKLV
-655 DTVTGRINSVGKYT
+655 DTVTGRINSAGKYT
-669 GEFLNTDTYDRT
+669 GEFLNTETYERT

-693 KYCTRSVIWPAA
+693 KYCTRSVIWPAS

-729 HHVSAASCVTLAKKP
+729 HHVSAASCVTIAKKP
-744 NFQVLGGG
+744 NFQILGGG
-752 FYTNG
+752 IYTNG
-757 TIKTSLSEKA
+757 SIITSVSNKA
-767 VGGGLGAYPSAE
+767 VGGGLGAYPSAA
-779 TRSFGS
+779 TKLFGS
-785 WDEFGV
+785 WTEFSA

-796 VLGFGSGAAMGY
+796 VNGFGTGAIQGY
-808 EEGYNFNLPRGGIMN
+808 EENYNFNLPNGGADSASNQI
-823 AYYTFIGPTGPNSV
+823 ALSPLT
-837 VSGISNIS
+837 ISND
-845 HMTIAND
+845 N
-852 KNGPGN
+852 K
-858 SGISRIGSAVL
+858 SGESNITRIGSAVL

-876 RDTIIRNSSNTITS
+876 RDTIARNSSNTIYS
-890 LTSNETSA
+890 LTPDKTSA

-912 ISLSAMNSTANFY
+912 TSLSAMNSTANFY
-925 QFDRGGNLIA
+925 QFDRNGNLIA

-960 NINIAHETY
+960 NITIAQETY

-1020 LSCSE
+1020 LSCNE

-1035 RKLILNRTAGSHTGG
+1035 RKLVLNRTAGSHIGG
-1050 GRAGAHPLQTGPT
+1050 GRAGTHPLQTGPT

>member
-1 MVIGREYNYKKIFL
+1 MGGKIIKTVRFTTVIIGFIFL
-15 VLAFFFLFLF
+15 SLLSIDSSVYGNGGKHEVTHGNDAGVLKKCK
-25 SLGFLGHS
+25 
-33 VFAVDPPVNQNP
+33 V
-45 GGTHDGGSG
+45 GGT
-54 YPVDGC
+54 
-60 AIDICYTIHQPY
+60 CYTKRNGEY
-72 AGVSWVYYDFDEMGI
+72 SGLAWFYYDFEANDVSNEKRDTFTFRDLLNNRKPGF
-87 PVNQRDRIPYSKFIN
+87 PVDNALMPGVN
-102 PQNTSEYPTGN
+102 PNTRMSCKNSRGVFVFGYPLYQKTGN
-113 KPLPTRKGDNAVTG
+113 
-127 CASRGSKGVF
+127 
-137 IFGYNRYY
+137 GYRS
-145 RKTKKPTGG
+145 TGG
-154 MAMPLTFSMYYSEP
+154 IMFPQKYSELFSGG
-168 DPKVYNYEDLG
+168 VYHNGTPINGLKSDETAHLDYNGTSAGLPSAEYEAQWQTHD
-179 NHRVSREKAKDNYTG
+179 V
-194 KVYTGVD
+194 
-201 DPQRLA
+201 
-207 DWNRGDFSWFCAWP
+207 SWFCSRQTTP
-221 PTGIVD
+221 P
-227 PPQPPSITSNITC
+227 PPPPSITSPPANMTC
-240 SQLSGNFGAY
+240 SQIPGTFGAY

-364 GNGIESSDY
+364 GNGLETSDY

-384 SSEYGCQTNYY
+384 SSQYACETNYY
-395 RMYAPKLTVGYQIPG
+395 RIYAPKLTVGYQIPG
-410 FIDYQHGCNSA
+410 FTDYQYGCKSA

-433 ISQGIRYDNL
+433 ISQGIRYNDL
-443 RAWYNNYTVW
+443 RAWYNEYTNW
-453 TGKSDKSGKPAQ
+453 TGETDSAGRPAE
-465 NANHYN
+465 NADRYKF
-471 YGSYESASDA
+471 
-481 NSRNSM
+481 NSFDEAYDINDEDTM
-487 WGYQGSEEIAIPIY
+487 WGSQSRKKTAHKIKVGTEEY
-501 KKGSSYCVSW
+501 GGHCDSNGHCTGVRT
-511 RPDGGC
+511 RPV
-517 KRYKRDRILD
+517 
-527 HYDYEYK
+527 YEIKYTYS
-534 RTYPD
+534 RLYPD
-539 SHVGTTTQNLGQ
+539 NMVNTTSQGENNII
-551 TEKKSSVYTPYN
+551 EKKSSVYTPYN

-572 ESSSG
+572 ESSEG
-577 GVGFLGARIS
+577 GVGFLGARIN
-587 IGANYGVA
+587 IGANYGA
-595 PRANELVSKTPYA
+595 TPRANELVSKTPYA

-631 KLQEQTVA
+631 KLQEQTIA
-639 NGNICRGS
+639 NGNICHGS
-647 GIERCKLV
+647 GIDRCKLV
-655 DTVTGRINSVGKYT
+655 DTVTGRINSAGKYT
-669 GEFLNTDTYDRT
+669 GEFFNTETYERT

-693 KYCTRSVIWPAA
+693 KYCTRSVIWPAS

-729 HHVSAASCVTLAKKP
+729 HHVSAASCVTIAKKP
-744 NFQVLGGG
+744 NFQILGGG
-752 FYTNG
+752 IYTNG
-757 TIKTSLSEKA
+757 SIITSVSNKA
-767 VGGGLGAYPSAE
+767 VGGGLGAYPSAA
-779 TRSFGS
+779 TKLFGS
-785 WDEFGV
+785 WTEFSA
-791 LAAGK
+791 LAAGRIN
-796 VLGFGSGAAMGY
+796 GFGTGAIQGY
-808 EEGYNFNLPRGGIMN
+808 EENYNFNLPNGGADSASDQI
-823 AYYTFIGPTGPNSV
+823 ALSPLT
-837 VSGISNIS
+837 ISND
-845 HMTIAND
+845 N
-852 KNGPGN
+852 K
-858 SGISRIGSAVL
+858 SGESNITRIGSAVL

-876 RDTIIRNSSNTITS
+876 RDTIARNSSNTIYS
-890 LTSNETSA
+890 LTPDKTSA

-912 ISLSAMNSTANFY
+912 TSLSAMNSTANFY
-925 QFDRGGNLIA
+925 QFDRSGNLIA
-935 RSNTTGQ
+935 RSNTTGE

-960 NINIAHETY
+960 NITIAQETY

-1020 LSCSE
+1020 LSCNE
-1025 TLTITGPVFA
+1025 TLAITGPVFA
-1035 RKLILNRTAGSHTGG
+1035 RKLVLNRTAGSHTGG

>member
-1 MVIGREYNYKKIFL
+1 MVIGRKCNYKKIFL
-15 VLAFFFLFLF
+15 VLSFFFLSLF
-25 SLGFLGHS
+25 SFSFLGYN
-33 VFAVDPPVNQNP
+33 VFAADPPVVQDP
-45 GGTHDGGSG
+45 GGTHNGGSG

-60 AIDICYTIHQPY
+60 TARICYTIHQPY
-72 AGVSWVYYDFDEMGI
+72 SGVSWVYYDFDEMGI
-87 PVNQRDRIPYSKFIN
+87 PVNQRDRIPYSRFIN
-102 PQNTSEYPTGN
+102 PPNNGKYPTDN
-113 KPLPTRKGDNAVTG
+113 KQLDTKKGDNAVTG
-127 CASRGSKGVF
+127 CASRGSKGVY

-154 MAMPLTFSMYYSEP
+154 MAMPLSFSRYYSEP
-168 DPKVYNYEDLG
+168 EPKVYDYITSG
-179 NHRVSREKAKDNYTG
+179 HHRVSWEEARINYTG
-194 KVYTGVD
+194 KVYNGVD

-207 DWNRGDFSWFCAWP
+207 EWDRGDFSWFCSWP
-221 PTGIVD
+221 PTLIKKD
-227 PPQPPSITSNITC
+227 PENQVVPAQTTC
-240 SQLSGNFGAY
+240 SQIPGTFGAY

-306 GIQTGSSHVSSAD
+306 GIQTGSAHVSSAD

-347 HDGNYHTIGR
+347 HDGNYHSIGR

-364 GNGIESSDY
+364 GNGLETSDY

-443 RAWYNNYTVW
+443 RAWYNEYTTWSGRDGAENVHHHSYNSFDSAGDARGGGASW
-453 TGKSDKSGKPAQ
+453 GSQGNSTYEVKVPTG
-465 NANHYN
+465 
-471 YGSYESASDA
+471 
-481 NSRNSM
+481 R
-487 WGYQGSEEIAIPIY
+487 
-501 KKGSSYCVSW
+501 SYCVHESE
-511 RPDGGC
+511 RGC
-517 KRYKRDRILD
+517 LRRKK
-527 HYDYEYK
+527 EYTYVTHWK
-534 RTYPD
+534 KEYPD
-539 SHVGTTTQNLGQ
+539 SHVDTTTQNLGQ

-572 ESSSG
+572 ESSQG

-631 KLQEQTVA
+631 KLQEQTIP

-647 GIERCKLV
+647 GIERCELV

-681 IPDDLPGGGLGK
+681 IPDNLPGGGLGK
-693 KYCTRSVIWPAA
+693 KYCTRSVIWPAS
-705 SHDSDSNTV
+705 SHDSDNNTV
-714 ENNMSGSAMNGGNNL
+714 ANNMSGSAMNGGNNL
-729 HHVSAASCVTLAKKP
+729 HHVSAASCVTIAKKP

-757 TIKTSLSEKA
+757 TIKTALSEKA

-779 TRSFGS
+779 TRSYGS

-912 ISLSAMNSTANFY
+912 TSLSAMNSTANFY

-935 RSNTTGQ
+935 RSNTTGE
-942 KLMNTLAMFVDGT
+942 KLMNTLAMYVDGT

-1020 LSCSE
+1020 LSCNE

-1050 GRAGAHPLQTGPT
+1050 GRTGAHPLQTGPT

>member
-1 MVIGREYNYKKIFL
+1 MVIGRKCNYKKIFL
-15 VLAFFFLFLF
+15 VLSFFFLSLF
-25 SLGFLGHS
+25 SFSFLGYN
-33 VFAVDPPVNQNP
+33 VFAADPPVVQDP
-45 GGTHDGGSG
+45 GGTHNGGSG

-60 AIDICYTIHQPY
+60 TARICYTIHQPY
-72 AGVSWVYYDFDEMGI
+72 SGVSWVYYDFDEMGI
-87 PVNQRDRIPYSKFIN
+87 PVNQRDRIPYSRFIN
-102 PQNTSEYPTGN
+102 PPNNGKYPTDN
-113 KPLPTRKGDNAVTG
+113 KQLDTKKGDNAVTG
-127 CASRGSKGVF
+127 CASRGSKGVY

-145 RKTKKPTGG
+145 RKTKTPTGG
-154 MAMPLTFSMYYSEP
+154 MAMPLSFSRYYSEP
-168 DPKVYNYEDLG
+168 EPKVYDYITSG
-179 NHRVSREKAKDNYTG
+179 HHRVSWEEAKINYTG
-194 KVYTGVD
+194 KVYNGVD

-207 DWNRGDFSWFCAWP
+207 EWDRGDFSWFCSWP
-221 PTGIVD
+221 PTLIND
-227 PPQPPSITSNITC
+227 KKDSENPPITAQTTC
-240 SQLSGNFGAY
+240 SQIPGTFGAY

-306 GIQTGSSHVSSAD
+306 GIQTGSSNVSSAD

-364 GNGIESSDY
+364 GNGLETSDY

-384 SSEYGCQTNYY
+384 SSEYACETNYY

-443 RAWYNNYTVW
+443 RAWYNEYTTWSGRDGAENVHHHSYNSFDSAGDARGGGASW
-453 TGKSDKSGKPAQ
+453 GSQGNSTYEVKVPTG
-465 NANHYN
+465 
-471 YGSYESASDA
+471 
-481 NSRNSM
+481 R
-487 WGYQGSEEIAIPIY
+487 
-501 KKGSSYCVSW
+501 SYCVHESE
-511 RPDGGC
+511 RGC
-517 KRYKRDRILD
+517 LRRKK
-527 HYDYEYK
+527 EYTYVTHWK
-534 RTYPD
+534 KEYPD
-539 SHVGTTTQNLGQ
+539 NHVGTTTQNLGQ

-572 ESSSG
+572 ESSQG

-608 THTREDQTVK
+608 THTRDDQTVK

-631 KLQEQTVA
+631 KLQEQTIA

-647 GIERCKLV
+647 GIERCELV
-655 DTVTGRINSVGKYT
+655 DTVKGTINAAGKFTGD
-669 GEFLNTDTYDRT
+669 FLNTDTYDRT

-693 KYCTRSVIWPAA
+693 KYCTRSVIWPAS

-729 HHVSAASCVTLAKKP
+729 HHVSAASCVTIAKKP

-757 TIKTSLSEKA
+757 TIKTALSEKA

-779 TRSFGS
+779 TRSYGS

-912 ISLSAMNSTANFY
+912 TSLSAMNSTANFY

-935 RSNTTGQ
+935 RSNTTGE

-1020 LSCSE
+1020 LSCNE

>member
-1 MVIGREYNYKKIFL
+1 MAISRKHNKKLFL
-15 VLAFFFLFLF
+15 VLSFFFLSLF
-25 SLGFLGHS
+25 SLGIIGYN
-33 VFAVDPPVNQNP
+33 VFAVDPPVNQDP

-54 YPVDGC
+54 HPVDGC
-60 AIDICYTIHQPY
+60 TADICYTVHQPY
-72 AGVSWVYYDFDEMGI
+72 SGVSWVYYDFDKMGI

-127 CASRGSKGVF
+127 CASRGSKGVYV
-137 IFGYNRYY
+137 FGYNRYY
-145 RKTKKPTGG
+145 RKAKKPTGG
-154 MAMPLTFSMYYSEP
+154 MAMPLSYSVYLSETEP
-168 DPKVYNYEDLG
+168 KYSVDPLELK
-179 NHRVSREKAKDNYTG
+179 HSRVADQEARDNYTG
-194 KVYTGVD
+194 KIYNNVD

-221 PTGIVD
+221 PTTID
-227 PPQPPSITSNITC
+227 EKQPTPANMTC

-306 GIQTGSSHVSSAD
+306 GIQTGSTHVSSAD

-364 GNGIESSDY
+364 GNGLETSDY

-443 RAWYNNYTVW
+443 RAWYNEYTTW
-453 TGKSDKSGKPAQ
+453 SGRDGAE
-465 NANHYN
+465 NVHHHSYN
-471 YGSYESASDA
+471 SFDSAGDARGSGASWGSQGNSSYVQKIKVGSHC
-481 NSRNSM
+481 NSRLPNGHCED
-487 WGYQGSEEIAIPIY
+487 WEH
-501 KKGSSYCVSW
+501 
-511 RPDGGC
+511 
-517 KRYKRDRILD
+517 RYKYVT
-527 HYDYEYK
+527 HWKKE
-534 RTYPD
+534 YPD

-572 ESSSG
+572 ESSEG

-705 SHDSDSNTV
+705 SHDSDNNTV

-757 TIKTSLSEKA
+757 AIKTAISEKA

-779 TRSFGS
+779 TRSYGS

-808 EEGYNFNLPRGGIMN
+808 EEGYNFNLPRGGIRN

-912 ISLSAMNSTANFY
+912 TSLSAMNSTANFY

-935 RSNTTGQ
+935 RSNTTGE
-942 KLMNTLAMFVDGT
+942 KLMNTLTMFVDGT

-1020 LSCSE
+1020 LSCNE

-1050 GRAGAHPLQTGPT
+1050 GRAGTHPLQTGPT

>member
-1 MVIGREYNYKKIFL
+1 MIKYVKTTIVVIGIFL
-15 VLAFFFLFLF
+15 MSFLIINHNAYGNTKFDVTHGNDAGDLKKCK
-25 SLGFLGHS
+25 
-33 VFAVDPPVNQNP
+33 V
-45 GGTHDGGSG
+45 GGT
-54 YPVDGC
+54 
-60 AIDICYTIHQPY
+60 CYTKRNGEY
-72 AGVSWVYYDFDEMGI
+72 SGLAWFYYDFDANDVSSEKRDTFTFRDLLNNRKPGF
-87 PVNQRDRIPYSKFIN
+87 PVDNSLMPGVN
-102 PQNTSEYPTGN
+102 PNTRMSCKN
-113 KPLPTRKGDNAVTG
+113 
-127 CASRGSKGVF
+127 SRGVYV
-137 IFGYNRYY
+137 FGYPLYQKTTNGY
-145 RKTKKPTGG
+145 RSTGG
-154 MAMPLTFSMYYSEP
+154 IMFPQKYSERFNGG
-168 DPKVYNYEDLG
+168 VYHNGSRIDGLKEEAEAQGDYNGSAYNQFSAEYEAQWQTHD
-179 NHRVSREKAKDNYTG
+179 V
-194 KVYTGVD
+194 
-201 DPQRLA
+201 
-207 DWNRGDFSWFCAWP
+207 SWFCSRQSIIP
-221 PTGIVD
+221 P
-227 PPQPPSITSNITC
+227 PPPPPNNPPITAQTTC
-240 SQLSGNFGAY
+240 SQIPGTFGAY

-331 KNGSENNQ
+331 KNGSDNNQ

-364 GNGIESSDY
+364 GNGLESSDY

-384 SSEYGCQTNYY
+384 SSTYACETNYY
-395 RMYAPKLTVGYQIPG
+395 RIYAPKLTVGYQIPG
-410 FIDYQHGCNSA
+410 FTDYQYGCNSA
-421 DKTGSTTEVGTV
+421 GKTGSTTEVGTV

-443 RAWYNNYTVW
+443 RAWYDEYTTW
-453 TGKSDKSGKPAQ
+453 SGRDGAENVHHHSYNSFDSAGDARSNGASWGSQGNSSYVLAVKVGSYCTSRSQ
-465 NANHYN
+465 NGHCNDWESIYN
-471 YGSYESASDA
+471 YVTH
-481 NSRNSM
+481 
-487 WGYQGSEEIAIPIY
+487 W
-501 KKGSSYCVSW
+501 KK
-511 RPDGGC
+511 
-517 KRYKRDRILD
+517 
-527 HYDYEYK
+527 E
-534 RTYPD
+534 YPD
-539 SHVGTTTQNLGQ
+539 SHVSTTTQNLGQ

-572 ESSSG
+572 ESSEG
-577 GVGFLGARIS
+577 GVGFLGAKIN
-587 IGANYGVA
+587 IGANYGA
-595 PRANELVSKTPYA
+595 TPRANELISKTPYA
-608 THTREDQTVK
+608 THTRDVQTVK

-631 KLQEQTVA
+631 KLQEQIIN
-639 NGNICRGS
+639 NGNICHGS
-647 GIERCKLV
+647 GINRCKLV
-655 DTVTGRINSVGKYT
+655 DTVTGRINSAGKYT
-669 GEFLNTDTYDRT
+669 GEFLNTETYERT

-693 KYCTRSVIWPAA
+693 KYCTRSVIWPAS

-729 HHVSAASCVTLAKKP
+729 HHVSAASCVTIAKKP
-744 NFQVLGGG
+744 NFQILGGG
-752 FYTNG
+752 IYTNG
-757 TIKTSLSEKA
+757 SIITSVSNKA
-767 VGGGLGAYPSAE
+767 VGGGLGAYPSAA
-779 TRSFGS
+779 TKLFGS
-785 WDEFGV
+785 WTEFSA

-796 VLGFGSGAAMGY
+796 VNGFGTGAIQGY
-808 EEGYNFNLPRGGIMN
+808 EENYNFNLPNGGADSASNQI
-823 AYYTFIGPTGPNSV
+823 ALSPLT
-837 VSGISNIS
+837 ISND
-845 HMTIAND
+845 N
-852 KNGPGN
+852 K
-858 SGISRIGSAVL
+858 SGESNITRIGSAVL

-876 RDTIIRNSSNTITS
+876 RDTIARNSSNTIYS
-890 LTSNETSA
+890 LTPDKTSA

-912 ISLSAMNSTANFY
+912 TSLSAMNSTANFY
-925 QFDRGGNLIA
+925 QFDHSGNLIA
-935 RSNTTGQ
+935 RSNTTGE

-1020 LSCSE
+1020 LSCNE

-1035 RKLILNRTAGSHTGG
+1035 RKLVLNRTAGSHTGG
-1050 GRAGAHPLQTGPT
+1050 GRAGTHPLQTGPT

>member
-1 MVIGREYNYKKIFL
+1 MVIGRKCNYKKIFL
-15 VLAFFFLFLF
+15 VLSFFFLSLF
-25 SLGFLGHS
+25 SFSFLGYN
-33 VFAVDPPVNQNP
+33 VFAADPPVVQDP
-45 GGTHDGGSG
+45 GGTHNGGSG

-60 AIDICYTIHQPY
+60 TARICYTIHQPY
-72 AGVSWVYYDFDEMGI
+72 SGVSWVYYDFDEMGI
-87 PVNQRDRIPYSKFIN
+87 PVNQRDRIPYSRFIN
-102 PQNTSEYPTGN
+102 PPNNGKYPTDN
-113 KPLPTRKGDNAVTG
+113 KQLDTKKGDNAVTG
-127 CASRGSKGVF
+127 CASRGSKGVY

-145 RKTKKPTGG
+145 RKTKTPTGG
-154 MAMPLTFSMYYSEP
+154 MAMPLSFSRYYSEP
-168 DPKVYNYEDLG
+168 EPKVYDYITSG
-179 NHRVSREKAKDNYTG
+179 HHRVSWEEAKINYTG
-194 KVYTGVD
+194 KVYNGVD

-207 DWNRGDFSWFCAWP
+207 EWDRGDFSWFCSWP
-221 PTGIVD
+221 PTLIND
-227 PPQPPSITSNITC
+227 KKDSENPPITAQTTC
-240 SQLSGNFGAY
+240 SQIPGTFGAY

-306 GIQTGSSHVSSAD
+306 GIQTGSSNVSSAD

-364 GNGIESSDY
+364 GNGLETSDY

-384 SSEYGCQTNYY
+384 SSEYACETNYY

-443 RAWYNNYTVW
+443 RAWYNEYTTWSGRDGAENVHHHSYNSFDSAGDARGGGASW
-453 TGKSDKSGKPAQ
+453 GSQGNSTYEVKVPTG
-465 NANHYN
+465 
-471 YGSYESASDA
+471 
-481 NSRNSM
+481 R
-487 WGYQGSEEIAIPIY
+487 
-501 KKGSSYCVSW
+501 SYCVHESE
-511 RPDGGC
+511 RGC
-517 KRYKRDRILD
+517 LRRKK
-527 HYDYEYK
+527 EYIYVTHWK
-534 RTYPD
+534 KEYPD

-572 ESSSG
+572 ESSQG

-631 KLQEQTVA
+631 KLQEQTIA

-647 GIERCKLV
+647 GIERCELV
-655 DTVTGRINSVGKYT
+655 DTVKGTINAAGKFTGD
-669 GEFLNTDTYDRT
+669 FLNTDTYDRT

-757 TIKTSLSEKA
+757 TIKTALSEKA

-779 TRSFGS
+779 TRSYGS

-912 ISLSAMNSTANFY
+912 TSLSAMNSTANFY

-935 RSNTTGQ
+935 RSNTTGE
-942 KLMNTLAMFVDGT
+942 KLMNTLTMFVDGT

-1020 LSCSE
+1020 LSCNE

-1035 RKLILNRTAGSHTGG
+1035 RKLVLNRTAGAHTGG

>member
-1 MVIGREYNYKKIFL
+1 MVIGRKCNYKKIFL
-15 VLAFFFLFLF
+15 VLSFFFLSLF
-25 SLGFLGHS
+25 SFSFLGYN
-33 VFAVDPPVNQNP
+33 VFAADPPVVQDP
-45 GGTHDGGSG
+45 GGTHNGGSG

-60 AIDICYTIHQPY
+60 TARICYTIHQPY
-72 AGVSWVYYDFDEMGI
+72 SGVSWVYYDFDEMGI
-87 PVNQRDRIPYSKFIN
+87 PVNQRDRIPYSRFIN
-102 PQNTSEYPTGN
+102 PPNNGKYPTDN
-113 KPLPTRKGDNAVTG
+113 KQLDTKKGDNAVTG
-127 CASRGSKGVF
+127 CASRGSKGVY

-145 RKTKKPTGG
+145 RKTKTPTGG
-154 MAMPLTFSMYYSEP
+154 MAMPLSFSRYYSEP
-168 DPKVYNYEDLG
+168 EPKVYDYITSG
-179 NHRVSREKAKDNYTG
+179 HHRVSWEEAKINYTG
-194 KVYTGVD
+194 KVYNGVD

-207 DWNRGDFSWFCAWP
+207 EWDRGDFSWFCSWP
-221 PTGIVD
+221 PTLIND
-227 PPQPPSITSNITC
+227 KKDSENPPITAQTTC
-240 SQLSGNFGAY
+240 SQIPGTFGAY

-306 GIQTGSSHVSSAD
+306 GIQTGSSNVSSAD

-364 GNGIESSDY
+364 GNGLETSDY

-384 SSEYGCQTNYY
+384 SSEYACETNYY

-410 FIDYQHGCNSA
+410 FIDYRHGCNSA

-443 RAWYNNYTVW
+443 RAWYNEYTTWSGRDGAENVHHHSYNSFDSAGNAGGNGASW
-453 TGKSDKSGKPAQ
+453 GSQGNSTYEVKVPTG
-465 NANHYN
+465 
-471 YGSYESASDA
+471 
-481 NSRNSM
+481 R
-487 WGYQGSEEIAIPIY
+487 
-501 KKGSSYCVSW
+501 SYCVHESE
-511 RPDGGC
+511 RGC
-517 KRYKRDRILD
+517 LRRKK
-527 HYDYEYK
+527 EYTYVTHWK
-534 RTYPD
+534 KEYPD
-539 SHVGTTTQNLGQ
+539 SHVDTTTQNLGQ

-572 ESSSG
+572 ESSQG

-631 KLQEQTVA
+631 KLQEQTIP

-647 GIERCKLV
+647 GIERCELV
-655 DTVTGRINSVGKYT
+655 DTVKGIINAAGKFTGD
-669 GEFLNTDTYDRT
+669 FLNTENYERT
-681 IPDDLPGGGLGK
+681 IPDNLPGGGLGK
-693 KYCTRSVIWPAA
+693 KYCTRSVIWPAS
-705 SHDSDSNTV
+705 SHDSDNNTV
-714 ENNMSGSAMNGGNNL
+714 ANNMSGSAMNGGNNL
-729 HHVSAASCVTLAKKP
+729 HHVSAASCVTIAKKP

-757 TIKTSLSEKA
+757 TIKTALSEKA

-779 TRSFGS
+779 TRSYGS

-823 AYYTFIGPTGPNSV
+823 AYYTFIGSTGPNSV

-912 ISLSAMNSTANFY
+912 TSLSAMNSTANFY

-935 RSNTTGQ
+935 RSNTTGE
-942 KLMNTLAMFVDGT
+942 KLMNTLAMYVDGT

-1020 LSCSE
+1020 LSCNE